1 MSSTFVTL
9 AEVLEARGGPLL
21 EEEVWSLLLG
31 TAESL
36 VDISYKGHNNMCNI
50 ISPTSLLLSATGT
63 LAFKNC
69 GLSDEV
75 STFTAPEMLQ
85 GRASSTKPATERML
99 VYSLGMTLYWSVDFH
114 LPQNQPVQLSDH
126 LNSLLLS
133 MCEDLAHRRV
143 NLNSILEACESQ
155 HKASS
160 LPPPAKV
167 IRHLVEEVFHETMDH
182 GSLPDSNVPLS
193 GRSQMI
199 RERLHGK
206 RGLFSDFSDGSV
218 EGRRYSTDSDSKSGS
233 LPHRPWRQRPRSS
246 PTPLYQ
252 SSLDR
257 LPRGVRHRDSNCSW
271 IGKSP
276 QHEVSPK
283 TSGRSHSPS
292 ITFSESSLS
301 LSQRKAKA
309 LGPEFIR
316 MPDEQHVVLELPG
329 SIVSKKG
336 RSCSSHREVTVVLLN
351 GQYVVV
357 RCDIKTKAR
366 DVFDMVVAHA
376 NLVEHFYFGL
386 AFLDDDEYFFL
397 EHETKISKVA
407 PDGWKKGQIL
417 SFLVFLRVK
426 YFVDDIAF
434 ILHRLTRHQYYL
446 QLRRDILED
455 RFYCNE
461 ETGLF
466 LAALALQ
473 AEFSDYMP
481 ELYGKNYY
489 QPEHYVSKRM
499 LEKLALPNVK
509 EELPRLHASH
519 AQMLPEE
526 AETEYLKIAQQLP
539 EYGVMFHRVGR
550 EKRPVVGELVLGVC
564 SKGIIVY
571 EMKNHIRTV
580 TRRFLWRET
589 DSISTGRRKLIIE
602 CGGPSGKKHSF
613 VTESSKI
620 AQYLLNLCSAQHKFH
635 SEMTSRQLNHIAIPD
650 ENMDKYM
657 SAYRGHN
664 LNLKR
669 MSCSEGM
676 LNHVGLTPGQ
686 PDSLSK
692 SCDDLTAKLEER
704 LHQQRQMRRE
714 MSREMNKEPSEIG
727 SFREVKERPCWSTP
741 ETIPRMMSS
750 VSLQKEDSDASSS
763 IRVDTPTRTP
773 PEREIIC
780 VTLKKDPKL
789 GFGFVIVGEDN
800 TGKLDLG
807 IFIASIVPEGPADK
821 DGRIRPGGRL
831 ISLNKTSL
839 EGVTFSDA
847 AAILQSSPEE
857 VELIVSQPKR
867 KHCSILCMQRSSYSP
882 LFYLVVFP
890 SESLK
895 ESRSSLS
902 QSTLGLALERGFG
915 SQTTLRGFGS
925 QTTLSGTE
933 YRPAMDELEEAMNLS
948 NMATPKRN
956 KRLHIP
962 VVRIHDAQEV
972 CSRSSSILSLK
983 TGERFVVEL
992 KKSSGSLGISVAGGI
1007 NTKMRYGGIYIKS
1020 LVPGGVAEQDGQ
1032 IQIGDRLL
1040 EVDGSNLMGVTHQH
1054 AIECLKRTGE
1064 VVSLLLER
1072 EPPVILEPR
1081 PDSPCP
1087 PLAFSTSQSQ
1097 PPRTEVSME
1106 TTLSGGSKDYSFVTD
1121 ENTHEV
1127 VLKKSLCGLGFSVNI
1142 SQLRSG
1148 LDCGSV
1154 VRIKRL
1160 FPGQPALESGLLR
1173 EGDIILSVNKEP
1185 VKNLSYQRVL
1195 FLLRG
1200 APSLVH
1206 LLICRPDP
1214 GVLYDVDDNT
1224 LGCEL
1229 FREVRSR
1236 SLDIRLGEDYSR
1248 LLKTEHEFKLHVQ
1261 KQHPTQ
1267 EEDLTKAAE
1276 KSSEPPG
1283 APTICLSGERLDSE
1297 VQVAQPLA
1305 SPPRSPPSPT
1315 SPTSPPS
1322 PVSPASPASPASP
1335 VTAASPTVGSP
1346 LARPESQPSG
1356 KPKEQQEVEAKEKN
1370 QEEHKAGEDVGS
1382 TSSTVTFTD
1391 VCPKTSFAYASG
1403 VREEADGSV
1412 TYCLMGNGLTI
1423 MADEEYLTISSTLEP
1438 PQSIPSSVATSTPAI
1453 SPTGVHTQTCS
1464 SSSSFPSQNPGPGP
1478 HIPPTTIT
1486 PLSLSCDTPTTC
1498 PLSHPAQPLTTQ
1510 PPKAKHHPIQQ
1521 GLLLSHY
1528 NVLSKNIRPMVP
1540 PPQPPAPPLNPITA
1554 QVMSSVTPC
1563 ATPPVA
1569 TLPPSVLPPPS
1580 KISLQLRQEAERKE
1594 REYKD
1599 DDEEVDEEEEE
1610 SRRKG
1615 LVKEFELTVVLT
1627 KSRSG
1632 SFGFTITRSKLDNCY
1647 YIQEILDNPAKADGR
1662 LRAGDRLITV
1672 NGHDVTDV
1680 ADDMAMTILR
1690 SSPRRLSMTLGRAV
1704 TNLVAPPSCDSLPDV
1719 VLHKTPSG
1727 QLGIKL
1733 TGGIGSKWQGIYC
1746 LQVVPGSPASEEGS
1760 VQPSDKIIYICGKC
1774 TLGMTLEDAVKAC
1787 EIAPRKVK
1795 LKILREDQPVTP
1807 RAKWNG
1813 LFDWKKDRKFF
1824 ARFEE
1829 PTAADKDSPTEDV
1842 EAVCTTARNF
1852 RCLSVTQ
1859 EQDSCVMQVEFTKP
1873 EGGGLGFA
1881 LVGGTN
1887 GSMLRVKEICSGGVA
1902 EQDGRL
1908 RVGDILLEVNGVI
1921 VSGLSHNK
1929 VVDILRKAEG
1939 TVQLT
1944 ICRDIL
1950 TYSESPT
1957 PPNMSAQSE
1966 AVLAEQPAPVSSPD
1980 AGSSPDVLLDKKAAC
1995 LPEVTSPPV
2004 DNEAGVFLT
2013 SPPPPPHRR
2022 LTVVTDE
2029 TDVMQESCN
2038 STPSHQTCCPSLNV
2052 TDMLHGASDRKQ
2064 IVTKLLDQSCKDI
2077 QKTQSDGWSSAEED
2091 DDVFNGSEQAM
2102 TSPQTGPPIVSEEE
2116 LAALALI
2123 CPAGTSQYSGSRV
2136 KALIQILQHQLDQ
2149 QELVKEFMALE
2160 HLKPSDN
2167 CLVGKA
2173 PENRDK
2179 NRYRDI
2185 LPYDKTRVA
2194 IGDNQDYINA
2204 SNIHMHVGDEE
2215 LFYISCQGPLP
2226 STVPAF
2232 WQMIWESKSDVI
2244 AMMTQEVERGRI
2256 KCHKYWPERLG
2267 VPLDTGRYQLH
2278 LENQQNLEY
2287 FHIKVIRMVE
2297 TETGETQF
2305 VRHLK
2310 FTHWPDHGVP
2320 HSSEHLVRFIRYLRA
2335 VHQRGPLTVHCSAGI
2350 GRTGVLIC
2358 TDIILSLIENDLPIN
2373 VSDIVKEMRLQRHGM
2388 IQTKEQYLFCY
2399 KVWLEVLQG
2408 ILQLHG
2414 NQWQPESPKDH
2425 KFTGGNEKN
2434 QVPWNDSHSL
2444 RHIDPKPLVTSSQG

>member
-21 EEEVWSLLLG
+21 EEEVWSLLLA

-36 VDISYKGHNNMCNI
+36 VDVSYKGQNNMCNI
-50 ISPTSLLLSATGT
+50 ISPTSLLLSATGS

-85 GRASSTKPATERML
+85 GRACSTKPAIERML

-133 MCEDLAHRRV
+133 MCEDLSHRRL

-155 HKASS
+155 HKASV

-167 IRHLVEEVFHETMDH
+167 IRQLVEEVFHESMDQ

-206 RGLFSDFSDGSV
+206 RGHFSDFSEGST

-233 LPHRPWRQRPRSS
+233 LPQRPWRRRPRSS
-246 PTPLYQ
+246 PTPLYH
-252 SSLDR
+252 SSIDR

-271 IGKSP
+271 LGGSP
-276 QHEVSPK
+276 HHNISPK
-283 TSGRSHSPS
+283 TSGRSQSPS

-309 LGPEFIR
+309 LGPEFVR
-316 MPDEQHVVLELPG
+316 MPDEQQIVLELPG

-336 RSCSSHREVTVVLLN
+336 RSCSSQREVTVVLPN

-357 RCDIKTKAR
+357 RCDIKSKAR

-386 AFLDDDEYFFL
+386 AFLDDDEYFFVD
-397 EHETKISKVA
+397 HETKISKVA
-407 PDGWKKGQIL
+407 PDSWKKGQIT

-426 YFVDDIAF
+426 FFVDDISF

-446 QLRRDILED
+446 QLRKDILED
-455 RFYCNE
+455 RLYCNE

-466 LAALALQ
+466 LVALALQ
-473 AEFSDYMP
+473 AEFGDYMP

-499 LEKLALPNVK
+499 LEKLALPNIK

-550 EKRPVVGELVLGVC
+550 EKRPVMGELVLGVC
-564 SKGIIVY
+564 AKGIVVY

-602 CGGPSGKKHSF
+602 CGGPSGRKHSF
-613 VTESSKI
+613 VTESSRI

-635 SEMTSRQLNHIAIPD
+635 SEMTSRQLNHTLIPD
-650 ENMDKYM
+650 ENMDKYL
-657 SAYRGHN
+657 SAYHSRN

-676 LNHVGLTPGQ
+676 LNHVGLAPDQ
-686 PDSLSK
+686 PDSMSK
-692 SCDDLTAKLEER
+692 SCDDLTAKLEAR
-704 LHQQRQMRRE
+704 LRQQREMRRE
-714 MSREMNKEPSEIG
+714 MSRELNKELPDSGEHRDT
-727 SFREVKERPCWSTP
+727 RERQWSTP
-741 ETIPRMMSS
+741 EPIPRVMSS
-750 VSLQKEDSDASSS
+750 VSLQKQDSDASSS
-763 IRVDTPTRTP
+763 IRVETPTRTP
-773 PEREIIC
+773 PEREIVC
-780 VTLKKDPKL
+780 VNLKKDPKL

-807 IFIASIVPEGPADK
+807 IFIASIVPDGPADK
-821 DGRIRPGGRL
+821 DGRIKPGGRL

-847 AAILQSSPEE
+847 AAILQSSPDE
-857 VELIVSQPKR
+857 VELIVSQPK
-867 KHCSILCMQRSSYSP
+867 Q
-882 LFYLVVFP
+882 
-890 SESLK
+890 SLK
-895 ESRSSLS
+895 DSKSSLS
-902 QSTLGLALERGFG
+902 QSTLGLALEK
-915 SQTTLRGFGS
+915 SFGS

-933 YRPAMDELEEAMNLS
+933 YRPAMEELEEAITLS
-948 NMATPKRN
+948 SLATPKQNR
-956 KRLHIP
+956 RLHIP
-962 VVRIHDAQEV
+962 VVRIHDAQDV
-972 CSRSSSILSLK
+972 CSRSPSILSLK

-992 KKSSGSLGISVAGGI
+992 KKSGGSLGMSVAGGI
-1007 NTKMRYGGIYIKS
+1007 NTNVRFGGIYIKS
-1020 LVPGGVAEQDGQ
+1020 LVPGGASEQDGR

-1040 EVDGSNLMGVTHQH
+1040 EVDGTNLRGVTHQQ
-1054 AIECLKRTGE
+1054 AVECLKKTGD
-1064 VVSLLLER
+1064 VVTLLLER
-1072 EPPVILEPR
+1072 EPTIILEPR
-1081 PDSPCP
+1081 PESPCP
-1087 PLAFSTSQSQ
+1087 LLAHSPSHTQ

-1106 TTLSGGSKDYSFVTD
+1106 TTLSGRAKDYSFVTD

-1127 VLKKSLCGLGFSVNI
+1127 VLKKSLSGLGFSFNI
-1142 SQLRSG
+1142 CRLHAGSES
-1148 LDCGSV
+1148 GSV

-1185 VKNLSYQRVL
+1185 VKDLSYQRVL

-1200 APSLVH
+1200 APSEVH
-1206 LLICRPDP
+1206 LLICRPGP
-1214 GVLYDVDDNT
+1214 GVLCVVDDNT
-1224 LGCEL
+1224 LSPAS

-1236 SLDIRLGEDYSR
+1236 SLDIKLGEDYSQ
-1248 LLKTEHEFKLHVQ
+1248 LLKYQCDIKVPIQ
-1261 KQHPTQ
+1261 KPPPAP
-1267 EEDLTKAAE
+1267 EEDLTATTE
-1276 KSSEPPG
+1276 KSSE
-1283 APTICLSGERLDSE
+1283 APAAPAPLENQESVDAE
-1297 VQVAQPLA
+1297 VQTNQPLP

-1315 SPTSPPS
+1315 SPPSPPS
-1322 PVSPASPASPASP
+1322 PVSPASPLSPASPASP
-1335 VTAASPTVGSP
+1335 APGSP
-1346 LARPESQPSG
+1346 PAPSESEPAAGKQPE
-1356 KPKEQQEVEAKEKN
+1356 EEVEAKKSKN
-1370 QEEHKAGEDVGS
+1370 EGEDEVATT
-1382 TSSTVTFTD
+1382 TSSLVTPMD
-1391 VCPKTSFAYASG
+1391 VCPKTASSYVYSSG
-1403 VREEADGSV
+1403 IREEADGSV

-1438 PQSIPSSVATSTPAI
+1438 PHNFPSNLTTNTPSTDLSATHS
-1453 SPTGVHTQTCS
+1453 QTSNTS
-1464 SSSSFPSQNPGPGP
+1464 SGFSSQNPNPGP
-1478 HIPPTTIT
+1478 HIPTTNIS
-1486 PLSLSCDTPTTC
+1486 PLGLSSETPTTC
-1498 PLSHPAQPLTTQ
+1498 PLTQPLTTQ

-1521 GLLLSHY
+1521 GLLPSHY
-1528 NVLSKNIRPMVP
+1528 KAMSKSSRPLVP
-1540 PPQPPAPPLNPITA
+1540 PPQPPAPSLTPITA
-1554 QVMSSVTPC
+1554 QVMSSVPLC
-1563 ATPPVA
+1563 ASPPA
-1569 TLPPSVLPPPS
+1569 PTLPPPVLTPIGQGHTPVREEPE
-1580 KISLQLRQEAERKE
+1580 KRE

-1599 DDEEVDEEEEE
+1599 DDLDEEEEE

-1615 LVKEFELTVVLT
+1615 LVKEFELTVVLS

-1647 YIQEILDNPAKADGR
+1647 YIQEILDNPAKSDGR

-1672 NGHDVTDV
+1672 NGHNVTNV
-1680 ADDMAMTILR
+1680 ADDVAMTILR
-1690 SSPRRLSMTLGRAV
+1690 SSPRKLSMTLGRAV
-1704 TNLVAPPSCDSLPDV
+1704 TNLVAPPPCDSLPDI
-1719 VLHKTPSG
+1719 VLYKTPSG

-1746 LQVVPGSPASEEGS
+1746 LEVVPGSPASEEGS
-1760 VQPSDKIIYICGKC
+1760 VQPNDKILYICGRC

-1795 LKILREDQPVTP
+1795 LKVIREEQPVTP
-1807 RAKWNG
+1807 KAKWNG

-1829 PTAADKDSPTEDV
+1829 PVSPERLSPTEDA
-1842 EAVCTTARNF
+1842 EAVCRTAGNF
-1852 RCLSVTQ
+1852 RCLPFTQ
-1859 EQDSCVMQVEFTKP
+1859 DQDSCIMQVEFTKP

-1921 VSGLSHNK
+1921 VSGLSHSK

-1939 TVQLT
+1939 SVQLT

-1950 TYSESPT
+1950 PLTYSEAPT
-1957 PPNMSAQSE
+1957 PPNMSAQTE
-1966 AVLAEQPAPVSSPD
+1966 AIRAEQPAPVTSPDASSSPD
-1980 AGSSPDVLLDKKAAC
+1980 AVLNKPVERP
-1995 LPEVTSPPV
+1995 PEATSDPV
-2004 DNEAGVFLT
+2004 LSDAGVVLT
-2013 SPPPPPHRR
+2013 SPPPPPPHR

-2029 TDVMQESCN
+2029 AAIRQESCE
-2038 STPSHQTCCPSLNV
+2038 STPSHQACCPSLNV

-2077 QKTQSDGWSSAEED
+2077 RKTQSDGWSSEEED
-2091 DDVFNGSEQAM
+2091 DDVFEA
-2102 TSPQTGPPIVSEEE
+2102 TDFETASPLTGPPIVSEEE
-2116 LAALALI
+2116 LASLAVI
-2123 CPAGTSQYSGSRV
+2123 SPSKTSQYSGSRV

-2167 CLVGKA
+2167 CVVGKA

-2204 SNIHMHVGDEE
+2204 SFIRMHFGNEE
-2215 LFYISCQGPLP
+2215 FFYISCQGPLP

-2232 WQMIWESKSDVI
+2232 WQMIWENKSDVI

-2256 KCHKYWPERLG
+2256 KCHKYWPERQS
-2267 VPLDTGRYQLH
+2267 VPLDTGRYQIH
-2278 LENQQNLEY
+2278 LENKQHLEY

-2297 TETGETQF
+2297 TETGEIHF

-2335 VHQRGPLTVHCSAGI
+2335 VHHKGPATVHCSAGI

-2358 TDIILSLIENDLPIN
+2358 TDIILSLIEKDLPID
-2373 VSDIVKEMRLQRHGM
+2373 VTEIVKEMRLQRHGM

-2414 NQWQPESPKDH
+2414 NQWQPESPRDH
-2425 KFTGGNEKN
+2425 K
-2434 QVPWNDSHSL
+2434 V
-2444 RHIDPKPLVTSSQG
+2444 V

>member
-36 VDISYKGHNNMCNI
+36 VDVSYKGHNNMCSI

-75 STFTAPEMLQ
+75 STFAAPEMLQ

-133 MCEDLAHRRV
+133 MCEDLSHRRV

-155 HKASS
+155 LKASI
-160 LPPPAKV
+160 LLPPAKV
-167 IRHLVEEVFHETMDH
+167 IRQLVEEVFHESMDQT
-182 GSLPDSNVPLS
+182 SLPDSNVPLS
-193 GRSQMI
+193 GRSLMI

-206 RGLFSDFSDGSV
+206 RGPFSDFSEGSA

-233 LPHRPWRQRPRSS
+233 LPQRPWRQRPRSS
-246 PTPLYQ
+246 PTSLYQ
-252 SSLDR
+252 SSLER
-257 LPRGVRHRDSNCSW
+257 IPRGVRHRDSNCSW
-271 IGKSP
+271 LGRSP
-276 QHEVSPK
+276 HHDISPK

-292 ITFSESSLS
+292 ITFSDSSLS
-301 LSQRKAKA
+301 LSQRKSKA
-309 LGPEFIR
+309 LGPEFVR
-316 MPDEQHVVLELPG
+316 MPDEQQIVLELPG
-329 SIVSKKG
+329 SIVSRKG
-336 RSCSSHREVTVVLLN
+336 RSCSSQREVTVVMPN

-357 RCDIKTKAR
+357 RCDIKSRAR

-397 EHETKISKVA
+397 DHETKISKVA
-407 PDGWKKGQIL
+407 PDSWKKGQIS

-426 YFVDDIAF
+426 FFVDDISF
-434 ILHRLTRHQYYL
+434 ILHKLTRHQYYL
-446 QLRRDILED
+446 QLRKDILED
-455 RFYCNE
+455 RLYCNE

-473 AEFSDYMP
+473 AEFGDYMS

-499 LEKLALPNVK
+499 LEKLALPSVK

-526 AETEYLKIAQQLP
+526 AELEYLKIAQQLP

-550 EKRPVVGELVLGVC
+550 EKRPVLGELVLGVC
-564 SKGIIVY
+564 AKGIIVY
-571 EMKNHIRTV
+571 EMKNHVRTV

-602 CGGPSGKKHSF
+602 CGGPSGKKHGF

-635 SEMTSRQLNHIAIPD
+635 SEMTSRQLNHTLIPD
-650 ENMDKYM
+650 ENMEKYI
-657 SAYRGHN
+657 SAYRGRN
-664 LNLKR
+664 LNLR
-669 MSCSEGM
+669 RISCSEGM
-676 LNHVGLTPGQ
+676 LNHVGLAPGQ

-692 SCDDLTAKLEER
+692 SCDDLTAKLEAR
-704 LHQQRQMRRE
+704 LRQQREMRRE
-714 MSREMNKEPSEIG
+714 MSRELNKDLPETG
-727 SFREVKERPCWSTP
+727 DLRDVKERQCWSTP
-741 ETIPRMMSS
+741 ELLPRMMSS
-750 VSLQKEDSDASSS
+750 MSLQKQDSDASSS

-773 PEREIIC
+773 PEREIVC

-807 IFIASIVPEGPADK
+807 IFIASIVPDGPAEK
-821 DGRIRPGGRL
+821 DGRIKPGGRL

-847 AAILQSSPEE
+847 AAILQSSPDE
-857 VELIVSQPKR
+857 VELIVSQPK
-867 KHCSILCMQRSSYSP
+867 Q
-882 LFYLVVFP
+882 
-890 SESLK
+890 SLK
-895 ESRSSLS
+895 DRQSSLS
-902 QSTLGLALERGFG
+902 QSTLGLALERN
-915 SQTTLRGFGS
+915 FGS

-933 YRPAMDELEEAMNLS
+933 YRPGVEELEEVITLS
-948 NMATPKRN
+948 SMATPKHNR
-956 KRLHIP
+956 KLHIP
-962 VVRIHDAQEV
+962 VVRIHDAQDI
-972 CSRSSSILSLK
+972 CSRSPSILSLK

-992 KKSSGSLGISVAGGI
+992 RKSSGSLGISVAGGI
-1007 NTKMRYGGIYIKS
+1007 NTNVHDGGIYIKS
-1020 LVPGGVAEQDGQ
+1020 LVPGGAAERDGR

-1040 EVDGSNLMGVTHQH
+1040 EVDGSNLRGVTHHQ
-1054 AIECLKRTGE
+1054 AVEFLKRTGE

-1072 EPPVILEPR
+1072 EPTVILEPR

-1087 PLAFSTSQSQ
+1087 ALVHSASHTQPL
-1097 PPRTEVSME
+1097 RTEVSME
-1106 TTLSGGSKDYSFVTD
+1106 TTLSGRAKDYSFVTD

-1127 VLKKSLCGLGFSVNI
+1127 VLRKSLSGLGFSFYI
-1142 SQLRSG
+1142 SQLHSG
-1148 LDCGSV
+1148 PDRGSV

-1160 FPGQPALESGLLR
+1160 FPGQPAQESGLLR
-1173 EGDIILSVNKEP
+1173 EGDIILTVNKEP
-1185 VKNLSYQRVL
+1185 LKNLPYQRVL
-1195 FLLRG
+1195 LLLRG
-1200 APSLVH
+1200 APSEVH
-1206 LLICRPDP
+1206 LLICRPGP
-1214 GVLYDVDDNT
+1214 GALNDGDNNSLSLT
-1224 LGCEL
+1224 PL
-1229 FREVRSR
+1229 RDARSR
-1236 SLDIRLGEDYSR
+1236 SLDIRLGEDYSE
-1248 LLKTEHEFKLHVQ
+1248 LLKK
-1261 KQHPTQ
+1261 PSNQ
-1267 EEDLTKAAE
+1267 EEEPTRKTEKNSELPAAPQLPESQEDLKA
-1276 KSSEPPG
+1276 
-1283 APTICLSGERLDSE
+1283 E
-1297 VQVAQPLA
+1297 VQTQQTPP

-1322 PVSPASPASPASP
+1322 PVSPASPASPTSP
-1335 VTAASPTVGSP
+1335 GSGSP
-1346 LARPESQPSG
+1346 PVPTEAQLAAG
-1356 KPKEQQEVEAKEKN
+1356 KLEQQKEAEAEKKSKDVE
-1370 QEEHKAGEDVGS
+1370 EEDAITS
-1382 TSSTVTFTD
+1382 SSTVMLID
-1391 VCPKTSFAYASG
+1391 VCPKTGSNSVYTSG
-1403 VREEADGSV
+1403 IREEADGSV

-1438 PQSIPSSVATSTPAI
+1438 PHML
-1453 SPTGVHTQTCS
+1453 PTASTQTANFSSQTS
-1464 SSSSFPSQNPGPGP
+1464 SSLQYP
-1478 HIPPTTIT
+1478 HPNPTTLALNL
-1486 PLSLSCDTPTTC
+1486 LSDTPTTC
-1498 PLSHPAQPLTTQ
+1498 SLVHPSQPLTTQ
-1510 PPKAKHHPIQQ
+1510 PPKTKHHPIQQ
-1521 GLLLSHY
+1521 GLLPSHY
-1528 NVLSKNIRPMVP
+1528 KAMSKISRPLVP
-1540 PPQPPAPPLNPITA
+1540 PPQPPPLTPITA
-1554 QVMSSVTPC
+1554 QIISVAPC
-1563 ATPPVA
+1563 PSPPA
-1569 TLPPSVLPPPS
+1569 PVLPPTLLPPAAPIQFREEPE
-1580 KISLQLRQEAERKE
+1580 KKE
-1594 REYKD
+1594 KEYKD
-1599 DDEEVDEEEEE
+1599 YDDDEYDEEEEE

-1615 LVKEFELTVVLT
+1615 LVKEFELSVVLT

-1662 LRAGDRLITV
+1662 LRAGDRLVTV
-1672 NGHDVTDV
+1672 NGHDVTSV
-1680 ADDMAMTILR
+1680 ADDVAMTILR
-1690 SSPRRLSMTLGRAV
+1690 SSPRRLSMTIGRAV
-1704 TNLVAPPSCDSLPDV
+1704 SNLVAPPPCDSLPDI

-1746 LQVVPGSPASEEGS
+1746 LEVVPGSPASEEGS
-1760 VQPSDKIIYICGKC
+1760 VQPNDKILYICGRC

-1795 LKILREDQPVTP
+1795 LKVIREEQPVTP
-1807 RAKWNG
+1807 RGKWNG
-1813 LFDWKKDRKFF
+1813 LFDWKKDRKSF

-1829 PTAADKDSPTEDV
+1829 PVSPEKDSPTEDA
-1842 EAVCTTARNF
+1842 EAVYQTAGQF
-1852 RCLSVTQ
+1852 RCLSLGQ
-1859 EQDSCVMQVEFTKP
+1859 EQDNCIMQVEFTKP

-1887 GSMLRVKEICSGGVA
+1887 GSMLRVREICSGGVA

-1921 VSGLSHNK
+1921 VSGLSHSK
-1929 VVDILRKAEG
+1929 VVEILRKAEG

-1944 ICRDIL
+1944 ICRDVLPL

-1957 PPNMSAQSE
+1957 PPNMSAQTE
-1966 AVLAEQPAPVSSPD
+1966 AILAEQPALVSNPDNCSSPD
-1980 AGSSPDVLLDKKAAC
+1980 LMLNR
-1995 LPEVTSPPV
+1995 PV
-2004 DNEAGVFLT
+2004 DRPPEATSDPVVNEADVVLT
-2013 SPPPPPHRR
+2013 SPPPSPHL

-2029 TDVMQESCN
+2029 TTGKQESCN
-2038 STPSHQTCCPSLNV
+2038 STPSHQACCPSLNV

-2064 IVTKLLDQSCKDI
+2064 IMSKLLDHSCKDI
-2077 QKTQSDGWSSAEED
+2077 RKPQSDGWSSEDDD
-2091 DDVFNGSEQAM
+2091 DDVFSTKGQEMAS
-2102 TSPQTGPPIVSEEE
+2102 SQTGPPIVSEEE
-2116 LAALALI
+2116 LASLALI
-2123 CPAGTSQYSGSRV
+2123 TPAKASQYSGSRV

-2185 LPYDKTRVA
+2185 LPYDKTRVVV
-2194 IGDNQDYINA
+2194 GENQDYINA
-2204 SNIHMHVGDEE
+2204 SYIRMQVGDEE
-2215 LFYISCQGPLP
+2215 FFYISCQGPLP
-2226 STVPAF
+2226 STVQTF
-2232 WQMIWESKSDVI
+2232 WQMIWENKSDVVS
-2244 AMMTQEVERGRI
+2244 MMTQEVERGRI
-2256 KCHKYWPERLG
+2256 KCHKYWPEKLG
-2267 VPLDTGRYQLH
+2267 VPLDVGRYQLH
-2278 LENQQNLEY
+2278 LENQQYLEY
-2287 FHIKVIRMVE
+2287 FHIKIIRMVE
-2297 TETGETQF
+2297 SETGETHF

-2320 HSSEHLVRFIRYLRA
+2320 HSSEQLVRFIRYLRA
-2335 VHQRGPLTVHCSAGI
+2335 VHHKGPVTVHCSAGI

-2373 VSDIVKEMRLQRHGM
+2373 VSNIVKEMRLQRHGM

-2408 ILQLHG
+2408 ILELHSS
-2414 NQWQPESPKDH
+2414 QWQPEDPRDH
-2425 KFTGGNEKN
+2425 K
-2434 QVPWNDSHSL
+2434 V
-2444 RHIDPKPLVTSSQG
+2444 V

>member
-36 VDISYKGHNNMCNI
+36 VDVSYKGHNSMCNI

-69 GLSDEV
+69 ALSDEV

-85 GRASSTKPATERML
+85 GRASSTKPAIERML

-143 NLNSILEACESQ
+143 NLNSVLEACESQ
-155 HKASS
+155 HKASL
-160 LPPPAKV
+160 LPSPTKV
-167 IRHLVEEVFHETMDH
+167 IRQLVEEVFHDSVSLSVCPHCCFPFLQMDH

-206 RGLFSDFSDGSV
+206 RGPFPDFSEGCAAAA
-218 EGRRYSTDSDSKSGS
+218 EGRRYSADSDSKSGS
-233 LPHRPWRQRPRSS
+233 LPHRPWRPRPRSS
-246 PTPLYQ
+246 PTPLYPAA
-252 SSLDR
+252 LDR
-257 LPRGVRHRDSNCSW
+257 LPRGARHRDSSCSW
-271 IGKSP
+271 LGRSP
-276 QHEVSPK
+276 LHDISPK
-283 TSGRSHSPS
+283 ASARSHSPS

-316 MPDEQHVVLELPG
+316 MTDEQQIILELPG

-336 RSCSSHREVTVVLLN
+336 RSCASQREVSVVLPN
-351 GQYVVV
+351 GQYVAV
-357 RCDIKTKAR
+357 RCDIKSRAR

-397 EHETKISKVA
+397 DHETKISKVA
-407 PDGWKKGQIL
+407 PDSWKKVQTT

-426 YFVDDIAF
+426 FFVDDISF

-446 QLRRDILED
+446 QLRKDILED
-455 RFYCNE
+455 RLYCNE

-473 AEFSDYMP
+473 AEFGDYMP
-481 ELYGKNYY
+481 ELYGRNYY

-499 LEKLALPNVK
+499 LERLALPSLK

-526 AETEYLKIAQQLP
+526 AETEYLKIAHQLP

-550 EKRPVVGELVLGVC
+550 DKRPVVGELVLGVC
-564 SKGIIVY
+564 AKGIIVY
-571 EMKNHIRTV
+571 ELKNHLRTV

-589 DSISTGRRKLIIE
+589 DSISTGRRKLTIE

-613 VTESSKI
+613 ATESSKI
-620 AQYLLNLCSAQHKFH
+620 AQYLLSLCSAQHKFH
-635 SEMTSRQLNHIAIPD
+635 SEMTSRQLNHSMVQD
-650 ENMDKYM
+650 ESMGRYRDRNSNM
-657 SAYRGHN
+657 
-664 LNLKR
+664 KR

-676 LNHVGLTPGQ
+676 LNLVGLTAGQ
-686 PDSLSK
+686 QDTHSK
-692 SCDDLTAKLEER
+692 SCDDLTAKIEAR
-704 LHQQRQMRRE
+704 LRQQRELRRE
-714 MSREMNKEPSEIG
+714 LSRELNKELPEARDL
-727 SFREVKERPCWSTP
+727 REARERQCWSTP
-741 ETIPRMMSS
+741 ELIPRMMSS
-750 VSLQKEDSDASSS
+750 VSLQKQDSDGSFS

-807 IFIASIVPEGPADK
+807 IFIASIVPDGPADK

-857 VELIVSQPKR
+857 VELIVSQPK
-867 KHCSILCMQRSSYSP
+867 Q
-882 LFYLVVFP
+882 
-890 SESLK
+890 SLK
-895 ESRSSLS
+895 DSKSSLS

-915 SQTTLRGFGS
+915 SQTTL
-925 QTTLSGTE
+925 SGTE
-933 YRPAMDELEEAMNLS
+933 YRPAMEELEEALALS
-948 NMATPKRN
+948 NMATPKHGR
-956 KRLHIP
+956 RLHIP
-962 VVRIHDAQEV
+962 VVRILDAQDV
-972 CSRSSSILSLK
+972 CSRSPSICSLR
-983 TGERFVVEL
+983 TGEQLIVEL
-992 KKSSGSLGISVAGGI
+992 KKSNGSLGISVAGGI
-1007 NTKMRYGGIYIKS
+1007 NTNVRYGGIYIKT
-1020 LVPGGVAEQDGQ
+1020 LVPGGAAEQDRR

-1040 EVDGSNLMGVTHQH
+1040 EVDGSNLRGVTHKQ
-1054 AIECLKRTGE
+1054 AVECLKRTGE

-1072 EPPVILEPR
+1072 EPTVVLEPR

-1087 PLAFSTSQSQ
+1087 PLAHSPSYPQ

-1106 TTLSGGSKDYSFVTD
+1106 TTLSGRAKDYSFVTD
-1121 ENTHEV
+1121 ENTQEV
-1127 VLKKSLCGLGFSVNI
+1127 VLHKSLSGLGFSFNI
-1142 SQLRSG
+1142 SQLHSG
-1148 LDCGSV
+1148 PDRGSV

-1160 FPGQPALESGLLR
+1160 FQGQPALESGLLR
-1173 EGDIILSVNKEP
+1173 EGDVILSVNGEH
-1185 VKNLSYQRVL
+1185 VKGLSYQRVL

-1200 APSLVH
+1200 APSEVH
-1206 LLICRPDP
+1206 LLVCRPVS

-1224 LGCEL
+1224 LSPGPA
-1229 FREVRSR
+1229 REIRSK
-1236 SLDIRLGEDYSR
+1236 SLDIRLGEDYSQ
-1248 LLKTEHEFKLHVQ
+1248 LLRFQFDNNMAAQ
-1261 KQHPTQ
+1261 KQAPAQ
-1267 EEDLTKAAE
+1267 EEEPVDTAE
-1276 KSSEPPG
+1276 KSPELPAAPAPQESQETLESEALANQTPP
-1283 APTICLSGERLDSE
+1283 S
-1297 VQVAQPLA
+1297 PL
-1305 SPPRSPPSPT
+1305 RSPPSPT

-1322 PVSPASPASPASP
+1322 PISPASPASPASP
-1335 VTAASPTVGSP
+1335 TSPPPGSP
-1346 LARPESQPSG
+1346 PAPPDSLPTTGKLDEEREPEV
-1356 KPKEQQEVEAKEKN
+1356 KEEKEDGGEEVEVAK
-1370 QEEHKAGEDVGS
+1370 
-1382 TSSTVTFTD
+1382 TSRPALELLD
-1391 VCPKTSFAYASG
+1391 VCPKTGSQTVYASG

-1423 MADEEYLTISSTLEP
+1423 LADEEYLTISSALESP
-1438 PQSIPSSVATSTPAI
+1438 HSLPSTTPRLVTHTPTTAAAALSLGPQTSNSTSMASSYNIHNPSLA
-1453 SPTGVHTQTCS
+1453 
-1464 SSSSFPSQNPGPGP
+1464 P
-1478 HIPPTTIT
+1478 HIPSTAILPPNHSSNT
-1486 PLSLSCDTPTTC
+1486 LTTC
-1498 PLSHPAQPLTTQ
+1498 ALAHPSQPLTTQ
-1510 PPKAKHHPIQQ
+1510 PPKAQHHPIQQ
-1521 GLLLSHY
+1521 ALLPTHLNPISI
-1528 NVLSKNIRPMVP
+1528 SKSSRPVVP
-1540 PPQPPAPPLNPITA
+1540 PPQPPPPPPPPTPITTQVISSVPPCPNPPAPTLPLTLLAPPAPSHT
-1554 QVMSSVTPC
+1554 QVREEPE
-1563 ATPPVA
+1563 
-1569 TLPPSVLPPPS
+1569 
-1580 KISLQLRQEAERKE
+1580 KKE
-1594 REYKD
+1594 REYRDDDDDD
-1599 DDEEVDEEEEE
+1599 DDEDDEEP
-1610 SRRKG
+1610 RKASFNG
-1615 LVKEFELTVVLT
+1615 LIKEFELTVVLT

-1647 YIQEILDNPAKADGR
+1647 YIQEILDNPAKTDGR

-1672 NGHDVTDV
+1672 NGHDVTSV
-1680 ADDMAMTILR
+1680 ADDVAMTILR
-1690 SSPRRLSMTLGRAV
+1690 SSPRRLSMTLGRSV

-1719 VLHKTPSG
+1719 VLYKTPSG

-1746 LQVVPGSPASEEGS
+1746 LEVVPGSPASEEGS
-1760 VQPSDKIIYICGKC
+1760 VQPNDKILYICGRC

-1795 LKILREDQPVTP
+1795 LKIIREDQPVTP
-1807 RAKWNG
+1807 KAKWNG

-1824 ARFEE
+1824 ARFEDPGSPE
-1829 PTAADKDSPTEDV
+1829 KDSPTEDAEV
-1842 EAVCTTARNF
+1842 ICRTAGKF
-1852 RCLSVTQ
+1852 RCLSLTA
-1859 EQDSCVMQVEFTKP
+1859 EQDSCIMQVEFSKP

-1887 GSMLRVKEICSGGVA
+1887 GSMLRVKDICSGGVA

-1921 VSGLSHNK
+1921 VSGLSHSK

-1950 TYSESPT
+1950 PLAYSESPT
-1957 PPNMSAQSE
+1957 APNMAAQPG
-1966 AVLAEQPAPVSSPD
+1966 AILAEQPAPVSNPETC
-1980 AGSSPDVLLDKKAAC
+1980 SSPDITLDKPVERP
-1995 LPEVTSPPV
+1995 PEATPDPVVTV
-2004 DNEAGVFLT
+2004 EDVFLAST
-2013 SPPPPPHRR
+2013 PHPSHR
-2022 LTVVTDE
+2022 LAVVRDE
-2029 TDVMQESCN
+2029 NAIEQESRN
-2038 STPSHQTCCPSLNV
+2038 STPSHRACCPSLNV

-2064 IVTKLLDQSCKDI
+2064 VVTALMDPPCKDI
-2077 QKTQSDGWSSAEED
+2077 RNVQSDGWSSEEED
-2091 DDVFNGSEQAM
+2091 DDAFDPTSQEM
-2102 TSPQTGPPIVSEEE
+2102 TSPPAGPPIVSEEE
-2116 LAALALI
+2116 LASLALI
-2123 CPAGTSQYSGSRV
+2123 SPSKTSQYSGSRV

-2167 CLVGKA
+2167 CVVGKA

-2194 IGDNQDYINA
+2194 LGENQDYINA
-2204 SNIHMHVGDEE
+2204 SYIHMQVGAEE
-2215 LFYISCQGPLP
+2215 FFYISCQGPLP

-2232 WQMIWESKSDVI
+2232 WQMVWENKSDVI
-2244 AMMTQEVERGRI
+2244 AMMTQEVERGRV
-2256 KCHKYWPERLG
+2256 KCHKYWPEKLG

-2278 LENQQNLEY
+2278 LENHQSLEY
-2287 FHIKVIRMVE
+2287 FHIKVVRMVE
-2297 TETGETQF
+2297 TETGETHF

-2320 HSSEHLVRFIRYLRA
+2320 HCSEQLVRFIRYLRA
-2335 VHQRGPLTVHCSAGI
+2335 VHHKGPVTVHCSAGI

-2358 TDIILSLIENDLPIN
+2358 TDIILTLIENDLPIN
-2373 VSDIVKEMRLQRHGM
+2373 VTDIVKEMRLQRYGM

-2414 NQWQPESPKDH
+2414 NQWQPESPRDH
-2425 KFTGGNEKN
+2425 K
-2434 QVPWNDSHSL
+2434 V
-2444 RHIDPKPLVTSSQG
+2444 V

>member
-36 VDISYKGHNNMCNI
+36 VDVSYMGQNNMCNI

-69 GLSDEV
+69 GLSDDV

-85 GRASSTKPATERML
+85 GRASSTKAAMERML
-99 VYSLGMTLYWSVDFH
+99 VYSLGMTLYWSVDFQ

-143 NLNSILEACESQ
+143 TLNAILEACESQ
-155 HKASS
+155 HKASV
-160 LPPPAKV
+160 LPPPTKV
-167 IRHLVEEVFHETMDH
+167 IRQLVEEVFHESMDH
-182 GSLPDSNVPLS
+182 GSLPDCHVPLS

-206 RGLFSDFSDGSV
+206 RGPPSDFSEGSG

-233 LPHRPWRQRPRSS
+233 LSQRPWRQRPRSS
-246 PTPLYQ
+246 PTTLYQ

-271 IGKSP
+271 LGRSP
-276 QHEVSPK
+276 HHEIAPK

-309 LGPEFIR
+309 LGPEFVR
-316 MPDEQHVVLELPG
+316 MADEQHIVLELPG
-329 SIVSKKG
+329 SIVSRKG
-336 RSCSSHREVTVVLLN
+336 RSCSSQREVTVVLPN

-357 RCDIKTKAR
+357 RCDIKSKAR

-386 AFLDDDEYFFL
+386 AFIDDDEYFFL
-397 EHETKISKVA
+397 DHETKISKIA
-407 PDGWKKGQIL
+407 PDSWKKGQI
-417 SFLVFLRVK
+417 SPFLVFLRVK
-426 YFVDDIAF
+426 YFVDDMSF

-446 QLRRDILED
+446 QLRRDLLED
-455 RFYCNE
+455 RLYCNE

-473 AEFSDYMP
+473 AEFGDYMP

-519 AQMLPEE
+519 AQILLEE

-550 EKRPVVGELVLGVC
+550 EKRTVVGELVLGVC
-564 SKGIIVY
+564 AKGIIVY
-571 EMKNHIRTV
+571 EIKNHLRTV
-580 TRRFLWRET
+580 IRRFLWRET
-589 DSISTGRRKLIIE
+589 DTISTGRRKLIIE

-635 SEMTSRQLNHIAIPD
+635 SEMTSRQLNHTMMPD

-657 SAYRGHN
+657 SVCQGHN
-664 LNLKR
+664 LNLKQ

-692 SCDDLTAKLEER
+692 SCDNLTDKLEAR
-704 LHQQRQMRRE
+704 LCQQREMRRE
-714 MSREMNKEPSEIG
+714 MSREMNKELTDTG
-727 SFREVKERPCWSTP
+727 DLRDMKERQCWSTP
-741 ETIPRMMSS
+741 EPMPRRMSS
-750 VSLQKEDSDASSS
+750 VSLQKQDSDASFS

-773 PEREIIC
+773 PEREIVC

-789 GFGFVIVGEDN
+789 GFGFVIVGEDH

-807 IFIASIVPEGPADK
+807 IFIASIVPDGPADK
-821 DGRIRPGGRL
+821 DGRIKPGGRL

-857 VELIVSQPKR
+857 VELIASQPK
-867 KHCSILCMQRSSYSP
+867 Q
-882 LFYLVVFP
+882 
-890 SESLK
+890 SLK
-895 ESRSSLS
+895 ERTSSLS
-902 QSTLGLALERGFG
+902 QSTLCLALER
-915 SQTTLRGFGS
+915 SFGS

-933 YRPAMDELEEAMNLS
+933 FRPVMEELEEAISLS
-948 NMATPKRN
+948 NMATPKISR
-956 KRLHIP
+956 RLHIP
-962 VVRIHDAQEV
+962 VVRIHDAQDV
-972 CSRSSSILSLK
+972 CSRSPSILSLK
-983 TGERFVVEL
+983 TGERFIVEL

-1007 NTKMRYGGIYIKS
+1007 NTNVRYGGIYIKS
-1020 LVPGGVAEQDGQ
+1020 LVLGGAADQDRR

-1040 EVDGSNLMGVTHQH
+1040 EVDGFNLRGVTHHQ
-1054 AIECLKRTGE
+1054 AVECLKRTGE
-1064 VVSLLLER
+1064 VVNLLLER
-1072 EPPVILEPR
+1072 EPTIILEP
-1081 PDSPCP
+1081 SP
-1087 PLAFSTSQSQ
+1087 PLAHSSSHTQ
-1097 PPRTEVSME
+1097 PPMTEVSME
-1106 TTLSGGSKDYSFVTD
+1106 TTLSGRAKDYSFVTD
-1121 ENTHEV
+1121 ENTLEV
-1127 VLKKSLCGLGFSVNI
+1127 VLKKSLSGLGFSFNI
-1142 SQLRSG
+1142 SQLHSG
-1148 LDCGSV
+1148 PDRGSV

-1173 EGDIILSVNKEP
+1173 EGDVILSVNKEP
-1185 VKNLSYQRVL
+1185 VKDLSYQRVL

-1200 APSLVH
+1200 APSEVH
-1206 LLICRPDP
+1206 LLICRPGS

-1224 LGCEL
+1224 LSPAS
-1229 FREVRSR
+1229 FREVRSQ
-1236 SLDIRLGEDYSR
+1236 SLDIRLGEDYSQ
-1248 LLKTEHEFKLHVQ
+1248 LLKLHYDLKIPAQ
-1261 KQHPTQ
+1261 KQAPSH
-1267 EEDLTKAAE
+1267 EEDLTNTAEISTDPPAA
-1276 KSSEPPG
+1276 PPLPETRESVDG
-1283 APTICLSGERLDSE
+1283 K
-1297 VQVAQPLA
+1297 VLA
-1305 SPPRSPPSPT
+1305 NQTPPSRPRSPPSPT

-1322 PVSPASPASPASP
+1322 PVSPVSPASPASPASP
-1335 VTAASPTVGSP
+1335 TCGSLPSP
-1346 LARPESQPSG
+1346 PESQPTAG
-1356 KPKEQQEVEAKEKN
+1356 KPEKQQEVEEKKRN
-1370 QEEHKAGEDVGS
+1370 KDGEEEVATT
-1382 TSSTVTFTD
+1382 TSSTVMLLD
-1391 VCPKTSFAYASG
+1391 ICPKTGSNAYASG
-1403 VREEADGSV
+1403 IREEADGSV

-1423 MADEEYLTISSTLEP
+1423 MADEEYLTISSILEP
-1438 PQSIPSSVATSTPAI
+1438 PHSLPSRLAT
-1453 SPTGVHTQTCS
+1453 HTQTTNLTDLHS
-1464 SSSSFPSQNPGPGP
+1464 QTSNSSSSFSSQNPNLGP
-1478 HIPPTTIT
+1478 HVPTTTIS
-1486 PLSLSCDTPTTC
+1486 PLCLSSDTPTTC
-1498 PLSHPAQPLTTQ
+1498 SLAHPSQPLTTQ

-1521 GLLLSHY
+1521 GLPPSHCKAM
-1528 NVLSKNIRPMVP
+1528 SKNSRPIVP
-1540 PPQPPAPPLNPITA
+1540 PPQPPAPPLTPITA
-1554 QVMSSVTPC
+1554 QVVPSVHPC
-1563 ATPPVA
+1563 ASPPA
-1569 TLPPSVLPPPS
+1569 PTLPPTMLLPPAQSHTQFREEPE
-1580 KISLQLRQEAERKE
+1580 KKE
-1594 REYKD
+1594 REYSD
-1599 DDEEVDEEEEE
+1599 DYDEEEEEE

-1615 LVKEFELTVVLT
+1615 YVKEFELTVVLS

-1647 YIQEILDNPAKADGR
+1647 YVQDILDNPARADGR
-1662 LRAGDRLITV
+1662 LRAGDRLVTV
-1672 NGHDVTDV
+1672 NGHDVTSV
-1680 ADDMAMTILR
+1680 ADDVAMTILR

-1704 TNLVAPPSCDSLPDV
+1704 TNLVAPPSCDSLPDI
-1719 VLHKTPSG
+1719 VLYKTPSG

-1760 VQPSDKIIYICGKC
+1760 VQPNDKIIYICGRC
-1774 TLGMTLEDAVKAC
+1774 TLGMTLEDAVTAC

-1795 LKILREDQPVTP
+1795 LKIIREDQPVTSK
-1807 RAKWNG
+1807 AKWNG

-1829 PTAADKDSPTEDV
+1829 PVSPDKDSPTEDD
-1842 EAVCTTARNF
+1842 EDVCRTAERF
-1852 RCLSVTQ
+1852 RCPSLTK
-1859 EQDSCVMQVEFTKP
+1859 EHDSCIMQVEFTKL

-1881 LVGGTN
+1881 LFGGTN
-1887 GSMLRVKEICSGGVA
+1887 GTMLRVKEICSGGVA

-1921 VSGLSHNK
+1921 VSGLSHSK

-1950 TYSESPT
+1950 PLMYSEAPT
-1957 PPNMSAQSE
+1957 PPNLSAQTE
-1966 AVLAEQPAPVSSPD
+1966 AILAEQPAPVSSPD
-1980 AGSSPDVLLDKKAAC
+1980 NCPSPDVMLNKLA
-1995 LPEVTSPPV
+1995 ESPPEATSDPV
-2004 DNEAGVFLT
+2004 VNEAGVFVT
-2013 SPPPPPHRR
+2013 SPPPPRRR
-2022 LTVVTDE
+2022 LTIVTDA
-2029 TDVMQESCN
+2029 TVIAQESCN
-2038 STPSHQTCCPSLNV
+2038 STPSHQACCPSLNV
-2052 TDMLHGASDRKQ
+2052 TDMLHGASDRKR
-2064 IVTKLLDQSCKDI
+2064 IVNKLLDQSCKDI
-2077 QKTQSDGWSSAEED
+2077 RKKQSDGWSSEEEED
-2091 DDVFNGSEQAM
+2091 DVFDATGLDK
-2102 TSPQTGPPIVSEEE
+2102 TSPQTGPPIVSDDE
-2116 LAALALI
+2116 LASLALI
-2123 CPAGTSQYSGSRV
+2123 SPSKTSQYSGSRV
-2136 KALIQILQHQLDQ
+2136 KALIRILQHQVDQ

-2185 LPYDKTRVA
+2185 LPYDETRVA
-2194 IGDNQDYINA
+2194 IGNNQDYING
-2204 SNIHMHVGDEE
+2204 SYIHMQVGDEKF
-2215 LFYISCQGPLP
+2215 FYISCQGPLP

-2232 WQMIWESKSDVI
+2232 WQMIWENKSDVI

-2256 KCHKYWPERLG
+2256 KCHKYWPEKLG
-2267 VPLDTGRYQLH
+2267 APLDTGRYQLH
-2278 LENQQNLEY
+2278 LENQQFLEY

-2297 TETGETQF
+2297 IETRETHY

-2320 HSSEHLVRFIRYLRA
+2320 KSSEQLVRFIRYLRA
-2335 VHQRGPLTVHCSAGI
+2335 VHHKGPVTVHCSAGI
-2350 GRTGVLIC
+2350 GRTGVVIC
-2358 TDIILSLIENDLPIN
+2358 TDVILSLIENDLPIN
-2373 VSDIVKEMRLQRHGM
+2373 VSDVVKEMRLQRHGM
-2388 IQTKEQYLFCY
+2388 IQTKEQYFFCY

-2414 NQWQPESPKDH
+2414 TQWQPESPRDH
-2425 KFTGGNEKN
+2425 K
-2434 QVPWNDSHSL
+2434 V
-2444 RHIDPKPLVTSSQG
+2444 V

>member
-1 MSSTFVTL
+1 MKLTHVVKVDERRIQKMVHGGNVCRMSSTFVTL

-36 VDISYKGHNNMCNI
+36 VDVSYKGHNNMCNI

-85 GRASSTKPATERML
+85 GRASSTKPAIERML

-143 NLNSILEACESQ
+143 NLNSILEACESH
-155 HKASS
+155 HKASI
-160 LPPPAKV
+160 LPSPAKV
-167 IRHLVEEVFHETMDH
+167 IRQLVEEVFHESMDH
-182 GSLPDSNVPLS
+182 GSLPDSNIPLS

-206 RGLFSDFSDGSV
+206 RGPFPDHFSEGCA

-233 LPHRPWRQRPRSS
+233 LTQRPWRHRPRSS
-246 PTPLYQ
+246 PTPLYH

-257 LPRGVRHRDSNCSW
+257 LPRAVRHRDSNCSW
-271 IGKSP
+271 LGRSP
-276 QHEVSPK
+276 HHDLSPK

-292 ITFSESSLS
+292 ITFSESSIS

-316 MPDEQHVVLELPG
+316 MADEQQIVLELPG

-336 RSCSSHREVTVVLLN
+336 RSCSSQREVTVVLLN

-357 RCDIKTKAR
+357 RCDIKSRAR

-397 EHETKISKVA
+397 DHETKISKVA
-407 PDGWKKGQIL
+407 PDSWKKGQIA
-417 SFLVFLRVK
+417 SFLMFLRVK
-426 YFVDDIAF
+426 FFVDDISF

-446 QLRRDILED
+446 QLRKDIMED
-455 RFYCNE
+455 RLYCNE

-473 AEFSDYMP
+473 AEFGEYMP

-499 LEKLALPNVK
+499 LEKLALPSVK

-526 AETEYLKIAQQLP
+526 AEIEYLKIAQQCP

-550 EKRPVVGELVLGVC
+550 EKRQVVGELVLGVC
-564 SKGIIVY
+564 AKGIIVY
-571 EMKNHIRTV
+571 EMKNHLRTV

-613 VTESSKI
+613 ITESSKI

-635 SEMTSRQLNHIAIPD
+635 SEMTSRQMNHSMIPD
-650 ENMDKYM
+650 EHMSVYRARNMD
-657 SAYRGHN
+657 
-664 LNLKR
+664 LKR
-669 MSCSEGM
+669 LSCSEGM

-692 SCDDLTAKLEER
+692 SCDDLTAKLEAR
-704 LHQQRQMRRE
+704 LRQQREMRRE
-714 MSREMNKEPSEIG
+714 MSRELNKEPPETG
-727 SFREVKERPCWSTP
+727 DLRDLKERHTP
-741 ETIPRMMSS
+741 ESIPRMMSS
-750 VSLQKEDSDASSS
+750 VSLQKQDSDTSSS

-780 VTLKKDPKL
+780 VNLKKDPKL

-807 IFIASIVPEGPADK
+807 IFIASIVPDGPADK
-821 DGRIRPGGRL
+821 DGRIKPGGRL
-831 ISLNKTSL
+831 ISLNKISL

-847 AAILQSSPEE
+847 AAILQSSPDE
-857 VELIVSQPKR
+857 VELIVSQPK
-867 KHCSILCMQRSSYSP
+867 Q
-882 LFYLVVFP
+882 
-890 SESLK
+890 SLRD
-895 ESRSSLS
+895 SRNSLS
-902 QSTLGLALERGFG
+902 QSTLSLALERGFG
-915 SQTTLRGFGS
+915 SQTTL
-925 QTTLSGTE
+925 SGIE
-933 YRPAMDELEEAMNLS
+933 YRPAMEELEEAMTLS
-948 NMATPKRN
+948 NMATPKQGR
-956 KRLHIP
+956 RLHIP
-962 VVRIHDAQEV
+962 VVRIHDPEKAR
-972 CSRSSSILSLK
+972 SRSPSIISLK
-983 TGERFVVEL
+983 TGERFIMEL
-992 KKSSGSLGISVAGGI
+992 KKSNGSLGISVAGGI
-1007 NTKMRYGGIYIKS
+1007 NTNVRFGGIYIKT
-1020 LVPGGVAEQDGQ
+1020 LVPGGAAEQDGR

-1040 EVDGSNLMGVTHQH
+1040 EVDGSNLRGVTHQQ
-1054 AIECLKRTGE
+1054 AVECLKKTGE

-1072 EPPVILEPR
+1072 EPTVILEPR
-1081 PDSPCP
+1081 PDSACP
-1087 PLAFSTSQSQ
+1087 PLAPSSSFTQ
-1097 PPRTEVSME
+1097 PPRTEVSVE
-1106 TTLSGGSKDYSFVTD
+1106 TTLSGRAKDYSFVTD

-1127 VLKKSLCGLGFSVNI
+1127 VLKKSLSGLGFSFYI
-1142 SQLRSG
+1142 SQLHSG
-1148 LDCGSV
+1148 PDRGSL

-1173 EGDIILSVNKEP
+1173 EGDVILSVNNEP
-1185 VKNLSYQRVL
+1185 VKDLSYQRVL

-1200 APSLVH
+1200 APSEVN
-1206 LLICRPDP
+1206 LLICRPGP
-1214 GVLYDVDDNT
+1214 GPLCDADDNT
-1224 LGCEL
+1224 LGPAPI
-1229 FREVRSR
+1229 REFRSR
-1236 SLDIRLGEDYSR
+1236 SLDIRLGEDYSQ
-1248 LLKTEHEFKLHVQ
+1248 LLKFQYNLNIIAQ
-1261 KQHPTQ
+1261 KQPPTQ
-1267 EEDLTKAAE
+1267 EEDLTNTAE
-1276 KSSEPPG
+1276 KSPNPP
-1283 APTICLSGERLDSE
+1283 ASPVLPESQESLDGE
-1297 VQVAQPLA
+1297 AQANQILP

-1335 VTAASPTVGSP
+1335 TS
-1346 LARPESQPSG
+1346 PESQPAAG
-1356 KPKEQQEVEAKEKN
+1356 KPEEQQEVETKGENKD
-1370 QEEHKAGEDVGS
+1370 EEGAVTKTSGS
-1382 TSSTVTFTD
+1382 TVFVD
-1391 VCPKTSFAYASG
+1391 VCPKTASNSVYASG

-1423 MADEEYLTISSTLEP
+1423 MADEEYLTISSTLEHP
-1438 PQSIPSSVATSTPAI
+1438 H
-1453 SPTGVHTQTCS
+1453 GLS
-1464 SSSSFPSQNPGPGP
+1464 SSLATHTATTNRTGLSSQSSNISSFSSQNPNLNPL
-1478 HIPPTTIT
+1478 IPTTTIS
-1486 PLSLSCDTPTTC
+1486 PLSISSDTPTTC
-1498 PLSHPAQPLTTQ
+1498 PLAHPSQPLTTQ

-1521 GLLLSHY
+1521 GLFPSHY
-1528 NVLSKNIRPMVP
+1528 KAASRNSLPVVP
-1540 PPQPPAPPLNPITA
+1540 PPQPPAPPQTPITA
-1554 QVMSSVTPC
+1554 QIMSSVPPC
-1563 ATPPVA
+1563 ASPPA
-1569 TLPPSVLPPPS
+1569 PTLPSTILPQPVQS
-1580 KISLQLRQEAERKE
+1580 HTQLREEPEKKE
-1594 REYKD
+1594 REYM
-1599 DDEEVDEEEEE
+1599 DEDYDEEEEE

-1615 LVKEFELTVVLT
+1615 LVKEFEMSVVLT

-1647 YIQEILDNPAKADGR
+1647 YIQEILDNPAKSDGR
-1662 LRAGDRLITV
+1662 LRAGDRLVTV
-1672 NGHDVTDV
+1672 NGHDVTSV
-1680 ADDMAMTILR
+1680 ADDFAMTILR

-1704 TNLVAPPSCDSLPDV
+1704 TNLVAAPPCDSLPDI
-1719 VLHKTPSG
+1719 VLYKTPSG

-1746 LQVVPGSPASEEGS
+1746 LAVVSGSPASEEGS
-1760 VQPSDKIIYICGKC
+1760 VQPNDKILYISGRC

-1807 RAKWNG
+1807 KAKWNG

-1829 PTAADKDSPTEDV
+1829 PASPEKDSPPE
-1842 EAVCTTARNF
+1842 EAEPVCRTAGNF
-1852 RCLSVTQ
+1852 RCRSLTQ
-1859 EQDSCVMQVEFTKP
+1859 EQDSCIMQVEFMKP

-1887 GSMLRVKEICSGGVA
+1887 GSMLRVREICTGGVA

-1908 RVGDILLEVNGVI
+1908 RAGDILLEVNGVI
-1921 VSGLSHNK
+1921 VSGLSHSK

-1950 TYSESPT
+1950 PLTYSESPT
-1957 PPNMSAQSE
+1957 PPNMSAQTE
-1966 AVLAEQPAPVSSPD
+1966 AILNEQPAPVSSPD
-1980 AGSSPDVLLDKKAAC
+1980 ACSSPDVMLNKPVERP
-1995 LPEVTSPPV
+1995 PEATSDSV
-2004 DNEAGVFLT
+2004 VNETDGMFLT
-2013 SPPPPPHRR
+2013 SPPPQPRQ
-2022 LTVVTDE
+2022 LTIVTDE
-2029 TDVMQESCN
+2029 VDIKQESCN
-2038 STPSHQTCCPSLNV
+2038 STPSHQACCPSLNV

-2077 QKTQSDGWSSAEED
+2077 RKTKSDGWSSEEED
-2091 DDVFNGSEQAM
+2091 DDVFDATAQEM

-2116 LAALALI
+2116 LASLALI
-2123 CPAGTSQYSGSRV
+2123 SPAKTSQYSGSRV

-2194 IGDNQDYINA
+2194 IGENQDYINA
-2204 SNIHMHVGDEE
+2204 SFIRMQVGAEE
-2215 LFYISCQGPLP
+2215 FFYISCQGPLP
-2226 STVPAF
+2226 CTVLAF
-2232 WQMIWESKSDVI
+2232 WQMIWENKSDVI
-2244 AMMTQEVERGRI
+2244 AMMTQEVERGRV
-2256 KCHKYWPERLG
+2256 KCHKYWPEKLA

-2278 LENQQNLEY
+2278 LENQQYLEY

-2297 TETGETQF
+2297 TESGETHF

-2320 HSSEHLVRFIRYLRA
+2320 QCSEQLVRFIRYLRA
-2335 VHQRGPLTVHCSAGI
+2335 VHHKGPVTVHCSAGI

-2358 TDIILSLIENDLPIN
+2358 TDIILSLTENDLPIN
-2373 VSDIVKEMRLQRHGM
+2373 VSNIVKEMRIQRHGM

-2399 KVWLEVLQG
+2399 KVWLEVLHG

-2414 NQWQPESPKDH
+2414 SQWQPESPQDH
-2425 KFTGGNEKN
+2425 K
-2434 QVPWNDSHSL
+2434 V
-2444 RHIDPKPLVTSSQG
+2444 V

>member
-36 VDISYKGHNNMCNI
+36 VDVSYKGQNNMCNI

-75 STFTAPEMLQ
+75 STFAAPEMLQ

-143 NLNSILEACESQ
+143 NLNSVLEACEYQ
-155 HKASS
+155 HKASI
-160 LPPPAKV
+160 LLPPAKV
-167 IRHLVEEVFHETMDH
+167 IRQLVEEVFHESMDH
-182 GSLPDSNVPLS
+182 GSLPDTNVPLS

-206 RGLFSDFSDGSV
+206 RGPFSDFSDGSA

-233 LPHRPWRQRPRSS
+233 LPQRPWRQRQRSS

-257 LPRGVRHRDSNCSW
+257 LPRGVRHRDSTCSCL
-271 IGKSP
+271 GRSP
-276 QHEVSPK
+276 HHDISPK

-309 LGPEFIR
+309 LGPEFVR
-316 MPDEQHVVLELPG
+316 MPDEQQILLELPG
-329 SIVSKKG
+329 SIVSRKG
-336 RSCSSHREVTVVLLN
+336 RSCSSQREVTVVLPN
-351 GQYVVV
+351 GQCVVV
-357 RCDIKTKAR
+357 RCDIKSKAR

-386 AFLDDDEYFFL
+386 AFIDDDEYFFL
-397 EHETKISKVA
+397 DHETKISKVA
-407 PDGWKKGQIL
+407 PDSWKKGQIS

-426 YFVDDIAF
+426 FFVDDISF
-434 ILHRLTRHQYYL
+434 ILHKLTRHQYYL
-446 QLRRDILED
+446 QLRKDILED
-455 RFYCNE
+455 RLYCNE

-473 AEFSDYMP
+473 AEFGDYMP

-499 LEKLALPNVK
+499 LEKLALPSVK
-509 EELPRLHASH
+509 EELPRLHANHS
-519 AQMLPEE
+519 QMLPEE
-526 AETEYLKIAQQLP
+526 AETEYLKIVQQLP

-564 SKGIIVY
+564 AKGIIVY
-571 EMKNHIRTV
+571 EMKNHLRAV

-602 CGGPSGKKHSF
+602 CGGPSGKKHGF

-635 SEMTSRQLNHIAIPD
+635 SEMTSRQLNHTMIPD
-650 ENMDKYM
+650 ENMEKYM
-657 SAYRGHN
+657 SVYRARN

-669 MSCSEGM
+669 ISCSEGM
-676 LNHVGLTPGQ
+676 LNHVGLAPGQ
-686 PDSLSK
+686 PDSMSK
-692 SCDDLTAKLEER
+692 SCDDLTAKLEAR
-704 LHQQRQMRRE
+704 LRQQRELRRE
-714 MSREMNKEPSEIG
+714 MSRELNKELPETG
-727 SFREVKERPCWSTP
+727 DLRDGKEQQCWSTP
-741 ETIPRMMSS
+741 EPIPRMMSS
-750 VSLQKEDSDASSS
+750 VSLQKQDSDTSSS

-773 PEREIIC
+773 PEREIVC
-780 VTLKKDPKL
+780 VNLKKDPKL

-807 IFIASIVPEGPADK
+807 IFIASIVPDGPADK
-821 DGRIRPGGRL
+821 DGRIKPGGRL

-847 AAILQSSPEE
+847 AAILQNSPDE
-857 VELIVSQPKR
+857 VELIVSQPK
-867 KHCSILCMQRSSYSP
+867 H
-882 LFYLVVFP
+882 
-890 SESLK
+890 SLK
-895 ESRSSLS
+895 DRNSSLS
-902 QSTLGLALERGFG
+902 QSTLGLALER
-915 SQTTLRGFGS
+915 SFGS

-933 YRPAMDELEEAMNLS
+933 FRPAVEELEEAITLS
-948 NMATPKRN
+948 SMATPKQSR
-956 KRLHIP
+956 RLHIP
-962 VVRIHDAQEV
+962 VVRIHDTQDM
-972 CSRSSSILSLK
+972 CSRSPSVLSLRSS
-983 TGERFVVEL
+983 ERFTVEL
-992 KKSSGSLGISVAGGI
+992 RKSHGSLGISVAGGM
-1007 NTKMRYGGIYIKS
+1007 NTNVRHGGVYIKS
-1020 LVPGGVAEQDGQ
+1020 LVMGGAADEDGR

-1040 EVDGSNLMGVTHQH
+1040 EVDGSNLRGVTHQQ
-1054 AIECLKRTGE
+1054 AVECLKRTGE

-1072 EPPVILEPR
+1072 EPTVILEPR
-1081 PDSPCP
+1081 FDSPCP
-1087 PLAFSTSQSQ
+1087 PLVYSPSHIA

-1106 TTLSGGSKDYSFVTD
+1106 TTLSGRAKDYSFVTD

-1127 VLKKSLCGLGFSVNI
+1127 LLKKSLSGLGFSFYI
-1142 SQLRSG
+1142 SQLRTG
-1148 LDCGSV
+1148 PDRGSV

-1160 FPGQPALESGLLR
+1160 FPGQPAMESGLLR
-1173 EGDIILSVNKEP
+1173 EGDIILSVNKER
-1185 VKNLSYQRVL
+1185 VKDLSYQRVL

-1200 APSLVH
+1200 APSEVR
-1206 LLICRPDP
+1206 LLICRPGA
-1214 GVLYDVDDNT
+1214 GVLHDVDDNT
-1224 LGCEL
+1224 LSPASS
-1229 FREVRSR
+1229 REVRSR
-1236 SLDIRLGEDYSR
+1236 SLDIRLGEDYTKF
-1248 LLKTEHEFKLHVQ
+1248 LKDEYDANVSKQ
-1261 KQHPTQ
+1261 KQPLSQ
-1267 EEDLTKAAE
+1267 DKDLNNRPE
-1276 KSSEPPG
+1276 KTPEPPA
-1283 APTICLSGERLDSE
+1283 APPLPESQESQKRE
-1297 VQVAQPLA
+1297 AQADQTPP
-1305 SPPRSPPSPT
+1305 SPPRSPPT
-1315 SPTSPPS
+1315 SPASPPS

-1335 VTAASPTVGSP
+1335 TSP
-1346 LARPESQPSG
+1346 LPSPPPAPQAAAEKPGEG
-1356 KPKEQQEVEAKEKN
+1356 KEVETKRKSKGEREEK
-1370 QEEHKAGEDVGS
+1370 GEAATTS
-1382 TSSTVTFTD
+1382 SSTVMLMD
-1391 VCPKTSFAYASG
+1391 VYPKTATNSVYASG
-1403 VREEADGSV
+1403 FREDADGSV

-1423 MADEEYLTISSTLEP
+1423 VADEEYLTISSTLEP
-1438 PQSIPSSVATSTPAI
+1438 VHSLPTDSTPATNLAAF
-1453 SPTGVHTQTCS
+1453 SSQTS
-1464 SSSSFPSQNPGPGP
+1464 NIFQNPN
-1478 HIPPTTIT
+1478 
-1486 PLSLSCDTPTTC
+1486 LSSLVSTASASSLGLSADTPTTC
-1498 PLSHPAQPLTTQ
+1498 SLAHPSQPLTTQ
-1510 PPKAKHHPIQQ
+1510 PPKTKHHLIQE
-1521 GLLLSHY
+1521 GLLPSHY
-1528 NVLSKNIRPMVP
+1528 KAMSKNSRPLVP
-1540 PPQPPAPPLNPITA
+1540 PPQPPPPTPITA
-1554 QVMSSVTPC
+1554 QILSSVS
-1563 ATPPVA
+1563 PPPA
-1569 TLPPSVLPPPS
+1569 LTLPNTVLPPPAQTHTQPRAEPE
-1580 KISLQLRQEAERKE
+1580 KRERQ
-1594 REYKD
+1594 YD
-1599 DDEEVDEEEEE
+1599 DDYDEDEDEEEAE

-1662 LRAGDRLITV
+1662 LRAGDRLVTV
-1672 NGHDVTDV
+1672 NGHDVTSV
-1680 ADDMAMTILR
+1680 ADDVAMTILR

-1704 TNLVAPPSCDSLPDV
+1704 SNLVAPPPCDSLPDV
-1719 VLHKTPSG
+1719 VLYKTPSG

-1746 LQVVPGSPASEEGS
+1746 LAVVPGSPASEEGS
-1760 VQPSDKIIYICGKC
+1760 VQPNDKILYICGRC

-1807 RAKWNG
+1807 KAKWNG

-1829 PTAADKDSPTEDV
+1829 PVSPEKDSPTED
-1842 EAVCTTARNF
+1842 AVCRTAAKF
-1852 RCLSVTQ
+1852 RCLSVAQ

-1873 EGGGLGFA
+1873 DGGGLGFA
-1881 LVGGTN
+1881 LIGGTN
-1887 GSMLRVKEICSGGVA
+1887 GSMLRVREICSGGVA

-1921 VSGLSHNK
+1921 VSGLSHSK

-1939 TVQLT
+1939 AVQLT

-1957 PPNMSAQSE
+1957 PPNMSAHTE
-1966 AVLAEQPAPVSSPD
+1966 AILAEQPAPVSSPD
-1980 AGSSPDVLLDKKAAC
+1980 GCSSPDVLLSRPVERP
-1995 LPEVTSPPV
+1995 PEATSDPV
-2004 DNEAGVFLT
+2004 VNDPDIVLT
-2013 SPPPPPHRR
+2013 SPPSPPHR
-2022 LTVVTDE
+2022 LSVVTIE
-2029 TDVMQESCN
+2029 TTVKEESCN
-2038 STPSHQTCCPSLNV
+2038 STPSHQACCPSLNV

-2064 IVTKLLDQSCKDI
+2064 IVTKLLDQSCKDRR
-2077 QKTQSDGWSSAEED
+2077 KTQSDGWSSEED
-2091 DDVFNGSEQAM
+2091 DDVFDA
-2102 TSPQTGPPIVSEEE
+2102 TSQETTPLQTGPPIVSEEE
-2116 LAALALI
+2116 LASLALI
-2123 CPAGTSQYSGSRV
+2123 TPAKASQYSGSRV

-2149 QELVKEFMALE
+2149 QELVKEFMTLE

-2194 IGDNQDYINA
+2194 LGENQDYINA
-2204 SNIHMHVGDEE
+2204 SYIRMQVGAEE
-2215 LFYISCQGPLP
+2215 FFYISCQGPLP
-2226 STVPAF
+2226 STVQAF
-2232 WQMIWESKSDVI
+2232 WQMIWENKSDLI
-2244 AMMTQEVERGRI
+2244 CMMTQEVERGRI
-2256 KCHKYWPERLG
+2256 KCHKYWPEKLD
-2267 VPLDTGRYQLH
+2267 VPLDIGRYQLY
-2278 LENQQNLEY
+2278 LENQQYLEY
-2287 FHIKVIRMVE
+2287 FHIKIIRMVE
-2297 TETGETQF
+2297 TETSETHF
-2305 VRHLK
+2305 VHHLK

-2320 HSSEHLVRFIRYLRA
+2320 QCSEQLVRFIRYLRA
-2335 VHQRGPLTVHCSAGI
+2335 VHHRGPVTVHCSAGI

-2358 TDIILSLIENDLPIN
+2358 TDIIINLVENDLPIN

-2414 NQWQPESPKDH
+2414 NQWQPESPRDH
-2425 KFTGGNEKN
+2425 K
-2434 QVPWNDSHSL
+2434 V
-2444 RHIDPKPLVTSSQG
+2444 V

>member
-36 VDISYKGHNNMCNI
+36 VDVSYKGQNNMCNI

-85 GRASSTKPATERML
+85 GRASSTKPAIERML

-143 NLNSILEACESQ
+143 NLISILEACESQ
-155 HKASS
+155 HKTSI
-160 LPPPAKV
+160 LPPPTKV
-167 IRHLVEEVFHETMDH
+167 IRQLVEEVFHESMDH

-206 RGLFSDFSDGSV
+206 RGPFSDYSEGST

-233 LPHRPWRQRPRSS
+233 LPQRPWRQRPTSS

-257 LPRGVRHRDSNCSW
+257 LSRGVRHRDSTCSW
-271 IGKSP
+271 LGRSP
-276 QHEVSPK
+276 HHDVSPK
-283 TSGRSHSPS
+283 ASGRSHSPS

-301 LSQRKAKA
+301 LSQRKTKA
-309 LGPEFIR
+309 LGPEFVR
-316 MPDEQHVVLELPG
+316 MTDEQQIVLDLPG

-336 RSCSSHREVTVVLLN
+336 RLSSSQREVTVVLPN
-351 GQYVVV
+351 GQHVVV
-357 RCDIKTKAR
+357 RCDIKSKAR

-407 PDGWKKGQIL
+407 PDSWKKGHIS
-417 SFLVFLRVK
+417 SFLVFLRIK
-426 YFVDDIAF
+426 YFVDDISF

-446 QLRRDILED
+446 QLRKDILED
-455 RFYCNE
+455 RLYCNE

-466 LAALALQ
+466 LVALALQ
-473 AEFSDYMP
+473 AEFGDYMP

-499 LEKLALPNVK
+499 LEKLALPTVK

-564 SKGIIVY
+564 AKGIIVY
-571 EMKNHIRTV
+571 EMKNHLRTV

-635 SEMTSRQLNHIAIPD
+635 SEMTSRQLNHTMIPD
-650 ENMDKYM
+650 ENMHKYM
-657 SAYRGHN
+657 SVYQARN

-669 MSCSEGM
+669 MSFSEGM
-676 LNHVGLTPGQ
+676 LNYVGVTPGQ
-686 PDSLSK
+686 PDSMSK
-692 SCDDLTAKLEER
+692 SCEDLTAKLEAR
-704 LHQQRQMRRE
+704 LRQQREMRRE
-714 MSREMNKEPSEIG
+714 MSRELNKELPDTG
-727 SFREVKERPCWSTP
+727 DLRDMKERQCWSTP
-741 ETIPRMMSS
+741 EPIPRMMSC
-750 VSLQKEDSDASSS
+750 VSLQKRDSDASSS
-763 IRVDTPTRTP
+763 TRFDTPTRTP
-773 PEREIIC
+773 PEREIVC
-780 VTLKKDPKL
+780 VNLKKDPKL

-807 IFIASIVPEGPADK
+807 IFIASIVPDGPADK
-821 DGRIRPGGRL
+821 DGRIKPGGRL

-847 AAILQSSPEE
+847 ATILQSSPEE
-857 VELIVSQPKR
+857 VELIVSQPKQ
-867 KHCSILCMQRSSYSP
+867 C
-882 LFYLVVFP
+882 
-890 SESLK
+890 LK
-895 ESRSSLS
+895 DCKTSFN
-902 QSTLGLALERGFG
+902 QSTLALALE
-915 SQTTLRGFGS
+915 RGFGS

-933 YRPAMDELEEAMNLS
+933 YRPAVEELEEAITLS
-948 NMATPKRN
+948 SMATPKQNR
-956 KRLHIP
+956 RLHIP
-962 VVRIHDAQEV
+962 VVRIHDAKDM
-972 CSRSSSILSLK
+972 CSRSPSILSLK
-983 TGERFVVEL
+983 TGEQFTVEL
-992 KKSSGSLGISVAGGI
+992 KKSSGSLGMSVAGGI
-1007 NTKMRYGGIYIKS
+1007 NTNVRFGGIYIKS
-1020 LVPGGVAEQDGQ
+1020 LVPGGATEQDGR

-1040 EVDGSNLMGVTHQH
+1040 EVDGYNLRGVTHHQ
-1054 AIECLKRTGE
+1054 AVECLKRTGE
-1064 VVSLLLER
+1064 VVTLLLER
-1072 EPPVILEPR
+1072 EPAVILEPR

-1087 PLAFSTSQSQ
+1087 PLAHSPSYTQ

-1106 TTLSGGSKDYSFVTD
+1106 TTLSGRTKDYSFVTD

-1127 VLKKSLCGLGFSVNI
+1127 VLKKSLSGLGFSFNI
-1142 SQLRSG
+1142 SQLHSG
-1148 LDCGSV
+1148 PERGSV

-1185 VKNLSYQRVL
+1185 VKDLSYQRVL

-1200 APSLVH
+1200 APSEVH
-1206 LLICRPDP
+1206 LLICRPGP
-1214 GVLYDVDDNT
+1214 GVLRDVDDNT
-1224 LGCEL
+1224 LSPAL

-1236 SLDIRLGEDYSR
+1236 SLDIRLGEDYTQ
-1248 LLKTEHEFKLHVQ
+1248 LLKFQYDDKVFAQ
-1261 KQHPTQ
+1261 KQAPNQ
-1267 EEDLTKAAE
+1267 EEDLTNTAE
-1276 KSSEPPG
+1276 KSPEPPA
-1283 APTICLSGERLDSE
+1283 APALPETQTSLDGE
-1297 VQVAQPLA
+1297 VQANQTLP
-1305 SPPRSPPSPT
+1305 SPPRLPPSPT

-1322 PVSPASPASPASP
+1322 PVSPATPASPASP
-1335 VTAASPTVGSP
+1335 ATPVSGSP
-1346 LARPESQPSG
+1346 APPESQRTGEPE
-1356 KPKEQQEVEAKEKN
+1356 EQWEVEAKEKKKDG
-1370 QEEHKAGEDVGS
+1370 EEDVP
-1382 TSSTVTFTD
+1382 TTASSPVMFMD
-1391 VCPKTSFAYASG
+1391 VCPKTASNYGYARG

-1438 PQSIPSSVATSTPAI
+1438 PHSLPSSPATHTPTTNLTALR
-1453 SPTGVHTQTCS
+1453 SQTS
-1464 SSSSFPSQNPGPGP
+1464 NSSSSFSSQNLSLSA
-1478 HIPPTTIT
+1478 HISTSTIS
-1486 PLSLSCDTPTTC
+1486 PLSLSSDIPTTC
-1498 PLSHPAQPLTTQ
+1498 SLAHPSQPLTTQ
-1510 PPKAKHHPIQQ
+1510 PPKVKYHPIQQ
-1521 GLLLSHY
+1521 GFLPNHY
-1528 NVLSKNIRPMVP
+1528 KAISKNSRPMVP
-1540 PPQPPAPPLNPITA
+1540 PPQPPAPLLTPITA
-1554 QVMSSVTPC
+1554 QVTSCVPPC
-1563 ATPPVA
+1563 ASPPA
-1569 TLPPSVLPPPS
+1569 LTLPTTVLLPHTQS
-1580 KISLQLRQEAERKE
+1580 HTQLREEPEIKE
-1594 REYKD
+1594 REYND
-1599 DDEEVDEEEEE
+1599 DYDEEDEKEEEE

-1615 LVKEFELTVVLT
+1615 LVKEFELTVILT

-1647 YIQEILDNPAKADGR
+1647 YIQEILDNPAKSDGR

-1672 NGHDVTDV
+1672 NGHDVTSV
-1680 ADDMAMTILR
+1680 ADDVAMTILR

-1704 TNLVAPPSCDSLPDV
+1704 SNLVAPPSCDSLPDI
-1719 VLHKTPSG
+1719 VLYKTPSG

-1746 LQVVPGSPASEEGS
+1746 LEVVPGSPASEEGT
-1760 VQPSDKIIYICGKC
+1760 VQPNDKIIYICGRC

-1795 LKILREDQPVTP
+1795 LKIIREDQPVNP
-1807 RAKWNG
+1807 KAKWNG
-1813 LFDWKKDRKFF
+1813 LFDWKTKDRKFF
-1824 ARFEE
+1824 TRFEE
-1829 PTAADKDSPTEDV
+1829 PVSPDKDSPTEDV
-1842 EAVCTTARNF
+1842 EAVCRTAGNF
-1852 RCLSVTQ
+1852 RCRSLTQ
-1859 EQDSCVMQVEFTKP
+1859 EQDSCIMQVDFTKP

-1921 VSGLSHNK
+1921 VSGLSYSK

-1939 TVQLT
+1939 SVQLT
-1944 ICRDIL
+1944 ICRDVLPL

-1957 PPNMSAQSE
+1957 PPNMSAQTE
-1966 AVLAEQPAPVSSPD
+1966 AILAEQPAPVSSPD
-1980 AGSSPDVLLDKKAAC
+1980 TCSSPDVMLNKPVEHP
-1995 LPEVTSPPV
+1995 PEPTSDPV
-2004 DNEAGVFLT
+2004 VSEGVFLT
-2013 SPPPPPHRR
+2013 SPPPPPRR
-2022 LTVVTDE
+2022 LTIITEE
-2029 TDVMQESCN
+2029 TSIKQESCN
-2038 STPSHQTCCPSLNV
+2038 STPSHQACCPSLNV

-2077 QKTQSDGWSSAEED
+2077 QKTQSDGWSSEEED
-2091 DDVFNGSEQAM
+2091 DDVFDSTGRET
-2102 TSPQTGPPIVSEEE
+2102 TSPQTGPPILSEEE
-2116 LAALALI
+2116 LASLALI
-2123 CPAGTSQYSGSRV
+2123 SPTKTSQYSGCRV

-2185 LPYDKTRVA
+2185 LPYDETRVP

-2204 SNIHMHVGDEE
+2204 SYIHMQVGDEE
-2215 LFYISCQGPLP
+2215 FFYISCQGPLP
-2226 STVPAF
+2226 TTVSAF
-2232 WQMIWESKSDVI
+2232 WQMIWENKSDVI

-2256 KCHKYWPERLG
+2256 KCHKYWPEKLG
-2267 VPLDTGRYQLH
+2267 VPLDTSRYQLY
-2278 LENQQNLEY
+2278 LENQQYLEY
-2287 FHIKVIRMVE
+2287 FHIKIIRMVE
-2297 TETGETQF
+2297 RETGETHF

-2320 HSSEHLVRFIRYLRA
+2320 HSSEQLIRFIRYMRA
-2335 VHQRGPLTVHCSAGI
+2335 MHHMGPVTVHCSAGI

-2358 TDIILSLIENDLPIN
+2358 TDILLSLIENDLPIN

-2408 ILQLHG
+2408 ILQLNS
-2414 NQWQPESPKDH
+2414 NQWQPESPQDH
-2425 KFTGGNEKN
+2425 K
-2434 QVPWNDSHSL
+2434 V
-2444 RHIDPKPLVTSSQG
+2444 V

>member
-21 EEEVWSLLLG
+21 EEEVWSLLLA

-36 VDISYKGHNNMCNI
+36 VDVSYKGQNNMYNI

-85 GRASSTKPATERML
+85 GRASSTKPAIER
-99 VYSLGMTLYWSVDFH
+99 
-114 LPQNQPVQLSDH
+114 
-126 LNSLLLS
+126 
-133 MCEDLAHRRV
+133 
-143 NLNSILEACESQ
+143 
-155 HKASS
+155 HKATI
-160 LPPPAKV
+160 LPPPAQV
-167 IRHLVEEVFHETMDH
+167 IRQLVEEVFHESVDH
-182 GSLPDSNVPLS
+182 GSLPDSHVPLS

-206 RGLFSDFSDGSV
+206 RGPLSDFSEGSG

-233 LPHRPWRQRPRSS
+233 LPQRPWRQRPRSS

-271 IGKSP
+271 LGRSP
-276 QHEVSPK
+276 QHDISPK
-283 TSGRSHSPS
+283 TLGRSHSPS

-309 LGPEFIR
+309 LGPEFVR
-316 MPDEQHVVLELPG
+316 MQDEQHIVLELPG
-329 SIVSKKG
+329 SIVSRKG
-336 RSCSSHREVTVVLLN
+336 RSCSSQREVTVVLPN

-357 RCDIKTKAR
+357 RCDTKSKAR

-386 AFLDDDEYFFL
+386 AFIDDDEYFFL
-397 EHETKISKVA
+397 DHETKISKIA
-407 PDGWKKGQIL
+407 PDSWKKGQIF
-417 SFLVFLRVK
+417 SFLVFLRIK
-426 YFVDDIAF
+426 FFVDDMSF

-446 QLRRDILED
+446 QLRKDLLED
-455 RFYCNE
+455 RLYCNE

-473 AEFSDYMP
+473 AEFGDYMP

-519 AQMLPEE
+519 AQLLPEE

-550 EKRPVVGELVLGVC
+550 EKRTAVGELVLGVC
-564 SKGIIVY
+564 AKGIIVY
-571 EMKNHIRTV
+571 EIKNHLRTV
-580 TRRFLWRET
+580 IRRFLWRET
-589 DSISTGRRKLIIE
+589 DTISTGRRKLIIE

-613 VTESSKI
+613 ITESSKI

-635 SEMTSRQLNHIAIPD
+635 SEMTSRQLNHTMIPD

-657 SAYRGHN
+657 SVYQCRN
-664 LNLKR
+664 LDLKR

-676 LNHVGLTPGQ
+676 LHHIGLTSGQ

-692 SCDDLTAKLEER
+692 SCDNLTAKLEAR
-704 LHQQRQMRRE
+704 LRQQREMRRE
-714 MSREMNKEPSEIG
+714 MSRELNKELTETVDL
-727 SFREVKERPCWSTP
+727 RDMKERQCWSTP
-741 ETIPRMMSS
+741 ESLPRMMSS
-750 VSLQKEDSDASSS
+750 VSLQKQDSEASSS

-773 PEREIIC
+773 PEREIVC
-780 VTLKKDPKL
+780 VSLKKDPKL

-807 IFIASIVPEGPADK
+807 IFIASIVPDGPADK
-821 DGRIRPGGRL
+821 DGRIKPGGRL

-857 VELIVSQPKR
+857 VELIVSQPK
-867 KHCSILCMQRSSYSP
+867 Y
-882 LFYLVVFP
+882 YL
-890 SESLK
+890 K
-895 ESRSSLS
+895 DRRCSLS
-902 QSTLGLALERGFG
+902 QSTLGLALER
-915 SQTTLRGFGS
+915 SFGS

-933 YRPAMDELEEAMNLS
+933 YRPVVEELEEAITLS
-948 NMATPKRN
+948 NMATPKQSR
-956 KRLHIP
+956 RLHIP
-962 VVRIHDAQEV
+962 VVRIHDAQDV
-972 CSRSSSILSLK
+972 SSRSPSILSLK
-983 TGERFVVEL
+983 TGEQFMVEL
-992 KKSSGSLGISVAGGI
+992 KKNSGSLGISVAGGQ
-1007 NTKMRYGGIYIKS
+1007 NTNVRYGGIYIKS
-1020 LVPGGVAEQDGQ
+1020 LVLGGAAEQDGR

-1040 EVDGSNLMGVTHQH
+1040 EVDGSNMRGVTHHQ
-1054 AIECLKRTGE
+1054 AVECLKRTGE
-1064 VVSLLLER
+1064 VVNLLLER
-1072 EPPVILEPR
+1072 EPTVILEPR
-1081 PDSPCP
+1081 LDSPCP
-1087 PLAFSTSQSQ
+1087 PLAHSSSHIQHL
-1097 PPRTEVSME
+1097 RTEVSME
-1106 TTLSGGSKDYSFVTD
+1106 TTLSGRAKDYSFVTD

-1127 VLKKSLCGLGFSVNI
+1127 VLKKSLSGLGFSFNI
-1142 SQLRSG
+1142 SQLHSG
-1148 LDCGSV
+1148 PDSGSV

-1185 VKNLSYQRVL
+1185 VKDLSYQRVL

-1200 APSLVH
+1200 APSEVH
-1206 LLICRPDP
+1206 LLVCRPGP
-1214 GVLYDVDDNT
+1214 AVLYDADDNT
-1224 LGCEL
+1224 LSPAF
-1229 FREVRSR
+1229 FREVRSQ
-1236 SLDIRLGEDYSR
+1236 SLDIRLGEDYSQ
-1248 LLKTEHEFKLHVQ
+1248 LLKFQYDLKISAP
-1261 KQHPTQ
+1261 KQSPTH
-1267 EEDLTKAAE
+1267 EEDLTNTAE
-1276 KSSEPPG
+1276 KSLDPHA
-1283 APTICLSGERLDSE
+1283 APTFLETQESLDGE
-1297 VQVAQPLA
+1297 VQSNENLP

-1315 SPTSPPS
+1315 SPISPPS
-1322 PVSPASPASPASP
+1322 PVSPPSPASPASP
-1335 VTAASPTVGSP
+1335 TSPACGSP
-1346 LARPESQPSG
+1346 LAPPESQPTTG
-1356 KPKEQQEVEAKEKN
+1356 KLEEQQQVDRKKNKDGKEKEKD
-1370 QEEHKAGEDVGS
+1370 EEKEDVATT
-1382 TSSTVTFTD
+1382 TSSTVMLMD
-1391 VCPKTSFAYASG
+1391 DCPKSASNYVYASLACQMKTFHRAHG

-1438 PQSIPSSVATSTPAI
+1438 LLSLPSSLAAHTPTTNLTGLHSQI
-1453 SPTGVHTQTCS
+1453 SNN
-1464 SSSSFPSQNPGPGP
+1464 SSSFSSQNPSLSP
-1478 HIPPTTIT
+1478 HIPTT
-1486 PLSLSCDTPTTC
+1486 TTSS
-1498 PLSHPAQPLTTQ
+1498 PLSHSSDTITTCSLAHPSQPLTTQ
-1510 PPKAKHHPIQQ
+1510 PPKSKHHPIQQ
-1521 GLLLSHY
+1521 GLLPSHY
-1528 NVLSKNIRPMVP
+1528 KAISKNSKPIVP
-1540 PPQPPAPPLNPITA
+1540 LPQPPDPPLTPITA
-1554 QVMSSVTPC
+1554 QVVPSVPPC
-1563 ATPPVA
+1563 ASPPALTPPP
-1569 TLPPSVLPPPS
+1569 TMLPPPAQS
-1580 KISLQLRQEAERKE
+1580 HTQLREEAEKKE
-1594 REYKD
+1594 REYKYD
-1599 DDEEVDEEEEE
+1599 DYEENEEEEEE

-1627 KSRSG
+1627 KSRNG

-1647 YIQEILDNPAKADGR
+1647 YIQEILDNPAKSDGR
-1662 LRAGDRLITV
+1662 LRAGDRLVTV
-1672 NGHDVTDV
+1672 NGHDVTNVGDDV
-1680 ADDMAMTILR
+1680 AMTILR

-1704 TNLVAPPSCDSLPDV
+1704 SNLVAPPSCDSLPDI
-1719 VLHKTPSG
+1719 VLYKTPSG

-1746 LQVVPGSPASEEGS
+1746 LQVVPGSPASEEGT
-1760 VQPSDKIIYICGKC
+1760 VQPSDKILYICGRC

-1795 LKILREDQPVTP
+1795 LKILREDQPVNP
-1807 RAKWNG
+1807 KAKWNG
-1813 LFDWKKDRKFF
+1813 LFDWKKEKKFF

-1829 PTAADKDSPTEDV
+1829 PVSPEKDSPTEDA
-1842 EAVCTTARNF
+1842 EALYGTPGNF
-1852 RCLSVTQ
+1852 RCRSLTQ
-1859 EQDSCVMQVEFTKP
+1859 EQDSCIMQVEFTKP

-1881 LVGGTN
+1881 LIGGTN

-1921 VSGLSHNK
+1921 VSGLSHSK
-1929 VVDILRKAEG
+1929 VVDILRRAEG

-1950 TYSESPT
+1950 PLTYSESPT
-1957 PPNMSAQSE
+1957 PPNMSAHTE
-1966 AVLAEQPAPVSSPD
+1966 AILAEQPAPVSSPD
-1980 AGSSPDVLLDKKAAC
+1980 TCSSLDVMLKR
-1995 LPEVTSPPV
+1995 PVERPPVTSDPLV
-2004 DNEAGVFLT
+2004 NEAGVFVT
-2013 SPPPPPHRR
+2013 SPPPPPRR
-2022 LTVVTDE
+2022 LTVVTDDTE
-2029 TDVMQESCN
+2029 IIQESCN
-2038 STPSHQTCCPSLNV
+2038 STPSHQACCPSLNV
-2052 TDMLHGASDRKQ
+2052 TDMLHGASERKQ
-2064 IVTKLLDQSCKDI
+2064 IVTKLLDRSCKDI
-2077 QKTQSDGWSSAEED
+2077 RKTQSDGWSSEEED
-2091 DDVFNGSEQAM
+2091 DDVFDATGREM
-2102 TSPQTGPPIVSEEE
+2102 TSAQTGPPIVSEEE
-2116 LAALALI
+2116 LASLALI
-2123 CPAGTSQYSGSRV
+2123 SPATTSQYSGSRV

-2185 LPYDKTRVA
+2185 LPYDETRVA
-2194 IGDNQDYINA
+2194 IGNNQDYINA
-2204 SNIHMHVGDEE
+2204 SYIRMQVGDEE
-2215 LFYISCQGPLP
+2215 FFYISCQGPLP

-2232 WQMIWESKSDVI
+2232 WQMIWENKSDVI

-2256 KCHKYWPERLG
+2256 KCHKYWPEKLG
-2267 VPLDTGRYQLH
+2267 VPLDSGRYQLH
-2278 LENQQNLEY
+2278 LENHQYLEY

-2297 TETGETQF
+2297 AETGETHF

-2320 HSSEHLVRFIRYLRA
+2320 KSSEQLVRFIRYLRA
-2335 VHQRGPLTVHCSAGI
+2335 VHHIGPVTVHCSAGI

-2358 TDIILSLIENDLPIN
+2358 TDVLLCLIQNDLPIN
-2373 VSDIVKEMRLQRHGM
+2373 VSNIVKEMRYQRHGM
-2388 IQTKEQYLFCY
+2388 IQTKEQYFFCY

-2414 NQWQPESPKDH
+2414 NQWQPESPRDH
-2425 KFTGGNEKN
+2425 K
-2434 QVPWNDSHSL
+2434 V
-2444 RHIDPKPLVTSSQG
+2444 V

>member
-31 TAESL
+31 SAESL
-36 VDISYKGHNNMCNI
+36 VDEHYKGHNSMYNI
-50 ISPTSLLLSATGT
+50 ISPSSLLLSASGT

-85 GRASSTKPATERML
+85 GRASSTKPAIERML

-133 MCEDLAHRRV
+133 MCEDLIHRRV
-143 NLNSILEACESQ
+143 NLSYILEACESQ
-155 HKASS
+155 HKTST
-160 LPPPAKV
+160 LPPPAQV
-167 IRHLVEEVFHETMDH
+167 IRQLVEEVFHESMDH
-182 GSLPDSNVPLS
+182 GSLPDTNVPLS

-206 RGLFSDFSDGSV
+206 RGPFSDLSEGSP

-233 LPHRPWRQRPRSS
+233 LPQRSWKQRPRSS

-257 LPRGVRHRDSNCSW
+257 FPRGVRHRDSNCSW
-271 IGKSP
+271 LGRSP
-276 QHEVSPK
+276 HHDTSPK

-316 MPDEQHVVLELPG
+316 MPDEQQIVLELPG

-336 RSCSSHREVTVVLLN
+336 RSCSSQREVTVVLAN
-351 GQYVVV
+351 GQYVMV
-357 RCDIKTKAR
+357 RCDIKTRAR

-397 EHETKISKVA
+397 DHETKISKVA
-407 PDGWKKGQIL
+407 PDSWKKGHIS

-426 YFVDDIAF
+426 FFVDDIAY

-446 QLRRDILED
+446 QLRKDILED
-455 RFYCNE
+455 RLYCNE

-473 AEFSDYMP
+473 AEFGDYMP

-499 LEKLALPNVK
+499 LEKLALPSVK

-539 EYGVMFHRVGR
+539 EYGVMFHRVER

-564 SKGIIVY
+564 AKGIIVY
-571 EMKNHIRTV
+571 ETKNHLRTV

-613 VTESSKI
+613 LTESSKI

-635 SEMTSRQLNHIAIPD
+635 SEMTSRQLNHAIMPD

-657 SAYRGHN
+657 SVYHRRN
-664 LNLKR
+664 LDLKR

-676 LNHVGLTPGQ
+676 LNHVGVTPGQ

-692 SCDDLTAKLEER
+692 SCDDLTAKLEAR
-704 LHQQRQMRRE
+704 LRQQREMRRE
-714 MSREMNKEPSEIG
+714 MSRELSKELTETG
-727 SFREVKERPCWSTP
+727 DLRDMKDRQYRSTP

-750 VSLQKEDSDASSS
+750 VSLQKQDSDASSS

-773 PEREIIC
+773 PEREIVC
-780 VTLKKDPKL
+780 VTLRKDPKL

-807 IFIASIVPEGPADK
+807 IFIASIVPDGPADK
-821 DGRIRPGGRL
+821 DGKIKPGGRL

-857 VELIVSQPKR
+857 VELIVSQPK
-867 KHCSILCMQRSSYSP
+867 Q
-882 LFYLVVFP
+882 
-890 SESLK
+890 SLK
-895 ESRSSLS
+895 DSKSSLS
-902 QSTLGLALERGFG
+902 QSTLGMAFER
-915 SQTTLRGFGS
+915 SFGS
-925 QTTLSGTE
+925 QTTLSGTD
-933 YRPAMDELEEAMNLS
+933 YRHAMEELEEAITLS
-948 NMATPKRN
+948 NMATPKLSR
-956 KRLHIP
+956 RLHIP
-962 VVRIHDAQEV
+962 VVRIQDAQDA
-972 CSRSSSILSLK
+972 CSRSPSILSLK
-983 TGERFVVEL
+983 TVERFTVEL
-992 KKSSGSLGISVAGGI
+992 RKSSGSLGISVAGGM
-1007 NTKMRYGGIYIKS
+1007 NTNVRYGGICIKS
-1020 LVPGGVAEQDGQ
+1020 MVPGGAAEQDGR

-1040 EVDGSNLMGVTHQH
+1040 EVDGYNLRGVTHQQ
-1054 AIECLKRTGE
+1054 AVECLKRTGE
-1064 VVSLLLER
+1064 VVNLLLER
-1072 EPPVILEPR
+1072 EPTVILEQR

-1087 PLAFSTSQSQ
+1087 PFAHSPLHTQ

-1106 TTLSGGSKDYSFVTD
+1106 TTLSGQAKDYSFVTD
-1121 ENTHEV
+1121 ENIHEV
-1127 VLKKSLCGLGFSVNI
+1127 VLKKSLSGLGFSFYI
-1142 SQLRSG
+1142 TQLQSG
-1148 LDCGSV
+1148 PDRGSL

-1173 EGDIILSVNKEP
+1173 EGDVILSVNKEP

-1200 APSLVH
+1200 APSEVH
-1206 LLICRPDP
+1206 LLICRPGP
-1214 GVLYDVDDNT
+1214 GLLCDVDDNT
-1224 LGCEL
+1224 LSPAP

-1236 SLDIRLGEDYSR
+1236 SLDIRLGEDYSQ
-1248 LLKTEHEFKLHVQ
+1248 LLKIQCDVNKLRQ
-1261 KQHPTQ
+1261 IQAPTQ
-1267 EEDLTKAAE
+1267 EEDLSDTPEREA
-1276 KSSEPPG
+1276 EPPA
-1283 APTICLSGERLDSE
+1283 APAVPEKQESLDSK
-1297 VQVAQPLA
+1297 AQTTQIPP

-1322 PVSPASPASPASP
+1322 PVSPVSPATPASPASP
-1335 VTAASPTVGSP
+1335 TFGSP
-1346 LARPESQPSG
+1346 PAPSQPLAS
-1356 KPKEQQEVEAKEKN
+1356 KLDDKLEVETEEKKKDGGD
-1370 QEEHKAGEDVGS
+1370 EAATAFHSAVML
-1382 TSSTVTFTD
+1382 TD
-1391 VCPKTSFAYASG
+1391 ICPKTNSIYASG

-1412 TYCLMGNGLTI
+1412 TYCYMGNGLTI

-1438 PQSIPSSVATSTPAI
+1438 PPSLSSSLAIHTPTSTVTAPGFQIPNSSSGFSLQNPNLRPNIPTTNI
-1453 SPTGVHTQTCS
+1453 SPLGLVSDTPSTCS
-1464 SSSSFPSQNPGPGP
+1464 LAHSS
-1478 HIPPTTIT
+1478 
-1486 PLSLSCDTPTTC
+1486 
-1498 PLSHPAQPLTTQ
+1498 QPLTTQ

-1521 GLLLSHY
+1521 GLLPSHY
-1528 NVLSKNIRPMVP
+1528 KAMTSRPVVP
-1540 PPQPPAPPLNPITA
+1540 PPQPPSLPLTPITA
-1554 QVMSSVTPC
+1554 QIISTVPPCTSPPGPMLPATMLPTPVQSH
-1563 ATPPVA
+1563 TKPREEP
-1569 TLPPSVLPPPS
+1569 
-1580 KISLQLRQEAERKE
+1580 QNKE
-1594 REYKD
+1594 REFRNEED
-1599 DDEEVDEEEEE
+1599 DDEEDDEEEE

-1615 LVKEFELTVVLT
+1615 LVKEFELTVLLT

-1632 SFGFTITRSKLDNCY
+1632 SFGFTIARSKLDNCY

-1672 NGHDVTDV
+1672 NGHDVTSV
-1680 ADDMAMTILR
+1680 ADDAAMTILR

-1704 TNLVAPPSCDSLPDV
+1704 TNLVAPPPCDSLPDV
-1719 VLHKTPSG
+1719 VLYKTPSG

-1746 LQVVPGSPASEEGS
+1746 QEVVPGSPASEEGS
-1760 VQPSDKIIYICGKC
+1760 VRPNDKILYICGRC

-1795 LKILREDQPVTP
+1795 LKIIREDQRVTP
-1807 RAKWNG
+1807 KAKWNG

-1829 PTAADKDSPTEDV
+1829 PVSPEKDSPTEDV
-1842 EAVCTTARNF
+1842 EALYRTAAKF
-1852 RCLSVTQ
+1852 RCLSLTQ
-1859 EQDSCVMQVEFTKP
+1859 DQDSCIMQVEFKKP

-1887 GSMLRVKEICSGGVA
+1887 GSMLRIKEICSGGVA

-1921 VSGLSHNK
+1921 VSGLSHSK

-1950 TYSESPT
+1950 PLTYCESPT
-1957 PPNMSAQSE
+1957 PPNMSAQTE
-1966 AVLAEQPAPVSSPD
+1966 AILAEQPAPVSIPD
-1980 AGSSPDVLLDKKAAC
+1980 TCSSPDLMLNRPVERP
-1995 LPEVTSPPV
+1995 PEATVVNKTDV
-2004 DNEAGVFLT
+2004 VLT
-2013 SPPPPPHRR
+2013 SPPPPPHR
-2022 LTVVTDE
+2022 LTIVTDE
-2029 TDVMQESCN
+2029 NPFKQESCN
-2038 STPSHQTCCPSLNV
+2038 STPSHRACCPSLSV
-2052 TDMLHGASDRKQ
+2052 ADMLHGASDRKQ
-2064 IVTKLLDQSCKDI
+2064 IVTNLLDQSCKDI
-2077 QKTQSDGWSSAEED
+2077 RKTQSDGWSSEED
-2091 DDVFNGSEQAM
+2091 DDVFDATNQEM
-2102 TSPQTGPPIVSEEE
+2102 TSPQTGPPIISEEE
-2116 LAALALI
+2116 LSSLALI
-2123 CPAGTSQYSGSRV
+2123 RPAKTSQYSGSRV

-2167 CLVGKA
+2167 CVVGKA

-2185 LPYDKTRVA
+2185 LPYDKTRVP
-2194 IGDNQDYINA
+2194 IGENQDYINA
-2204 SNIHMHVGDEE
+2204 SYIRMQVGDDEF
-2215 LFYISCQGPLP
+2215 FYISCQGPLP
-2226 STVPAF
+2226 STVPSF
-2232 WQMIWESKSDVI
+2232 WQMIWENKSDII

-2256 KCHKYWPERLG
+2256 KCHKYWPEKLG
-2267 VPLDTGRYQLH
+2267 IPLDTGRYKIY
-2278 LENQQNLEY
+2278 LEKQQYLEY

-2297 TETGETQF
+2297 TETGETHF
-2305 VRHLK
+2305 LHHLK
-2310 FTHWPDHGVP
+2310 STHWPDHGVP
-2320 HSSEHLVRFIRYLRA
+2320 QCSEQLVHFIRYLRA
-2335 VHQRGPLTVHCSAGI
+2335 VHHRGPITVHCSAGI

-2358 TDIILSLIENDLPIN
+2358 TDIILSLIEKDLPIN

-2414 NQWQPESPKDH
+2414 NQWQPESPRDH
-2425 KFTGGNEKN
+2425 K
-2434 QVPWNDSHSL
+2434 V
-2444 RHIDPKPLVTSSQG
+2444 V